1 VNYTFSNNIFRGLL
15 FFFFLNYLF
24 SDDRLFLKQADI
36 LESKKLKGEN
46 IKMIS
51 GDVIFT
57 KGDLILNCQQ
67 GQHIEKLGIV
77 ILHDEVSS
85 TKEDLSFTADTLKF
99 YSIKNQLL
107 GIGRSHAWTPEYDL
121 KADSITLFTTQ
132 DSGIASGNVTLIQ
145 NGQVLTAEKIIYKN
159 YPNLG
164 EISYTAFGNVIIKD
178 SVVTATSGT
187 AKYSGIDQ
195 NTYLNKNPK
204 IFDNDRVLI
213 GDEIKLEYYKNTLK
227 NIYIPSN
234 AIAKTQKKGFTTIES
249 DSSKEMKETF
259 FNDKMEGKELF
270 GSFSDG
276 ILDSLL
282 IYGMSKTFYNVF
294 EDSLYK
300 GNNSVSGDT
309 IIIGFSDNKLNS
321 IIVVGG
327 AEGTYLPDPATNKI
341 SLPVKYS
348 ADMMKYLFKNKK
360 TDLYGNSSIHHENTT
375 LESGYININWENDIL
390 SAYPNSNNNIKNEP
404 ILFPI
409 IKEKNKDPMSG
420 SQMTYNLKT
429 KKGRIK
435 KGSTK
440 ADDGYYTG
448 NRIQNESS
456 KTAFIENSTYTTCN
470 LDTAHFHFESKN
482 MKIIQNDIVVA
493 RPIILHIS
501 QIPVLGIP
509 FGIFPHKGGQRHS
522 GWIMPSYGDN
532 KNRGQYIQGLG
543 FYWAPSDYW
552 DSKLTMGF
560 ADKQGYTFNVNTQ
573 YKLRYKFNGSLNFF
587 NRQFLSGTKN
597 IADIFG
603 DKKTSTTVRW
613 NHKQEMRNDQSLN
626 ANITYS
632 TSGDYNKKYGLTE
645 TERMDQKAISN
656 ISYSKRWPESK
667 NSVSFSYYSNQDLL
681 IKDKIDDNS
690 KYYIKPNRKGTQINS
705 KNQTFPKFSFRHGQ
719 SNLFSTTAIDKKWFN
734 TITWNYGL
742 NYTNIERIYFESV
755 EIDSNVFS
763 WKNDNL
769 SENKINDENNG
780 WIHTTSINAPQKLFK
795 YISINPRLSLK
806 SAWVNKTYDGIW
818 NDSLNVFDK
827 IENNGFAT
835 RTTGSFS
842 LNSSTQI
849 YGLVPI
855 PFGPVKSIRHVMSP
869 TIGYSWTPDFSE
881 DFLGKDL
888 RYVRRRSIENN
899 EEKIFDRFSGTIAG
913 NTPKSE
919 QKSMTFGINNIFQ
932 AKVLKAEEEKKVDL
946 LNWRINSGYN
956 FAAESQKFS
965 NIRSSVRSKIL
976 GKLNVDLS
984 MTHDLYDFDV
994 KKNKRLPSLN
1004 KNSSGRVSPRLINTR
1019 LSTSFRIKGK
1029 KWEESELVDDM
1040 INDTTTTEND
1050 LEEESHLNT
1059 VPRNIQSSINNN
1071 QLWSTNI
1078 SLSYSLNAL
1087 NPNKTSKT
1095 FWANSNSIINI
1106 TNNWKV
1112 SYRARFDLI
1121 QRDLVNHSFSVY
1133 RDLHCWELSLNWT
1146 PNGIGQGINF
1156 KINVKSPTLKDL
1168 KLEKKGGVYSGAGI

>member
-1 VNYTFSNNIFRGLL
+1 MFRGLM
-15 FFFFLNYLF
+15 FFFFLSNLF
-24 SDDRLFLKQADI
+24 SDDRLFLKQANM
-36 LESKKLKGEN
+36 LESKRVKEKNVKE
-46 IKMIS
+46 IS

-57 KGDLILNCQQ
+57 KGDLTLKCQK
-67 GQHIEKLGIV
+67 GQHIENLGIV

-645 TERMDQKAISN
+645 SERMDQKAISN

-1029 KWEESELVDDM
+1029 KWEESEPVDDM
-1040 INDTTTTEND
+1040 INDTTTTAND

>member
-1 VNYTFSNNIFRGLL
+1 M
-15 FFFFLNYLF
+15 FFFFLSNLF
-24 SDDRLFLKQADI
+24 SDDRLFLKQANM
-36 LESKKLKGEN
+36 LESKRVKEKNVKE
-46 IKMIS
+46 IS

-57 KGDLILNCQQ
+57 KGDLTLKCQK
-67 GQHIEKLGIV
+67 GQHIENLGIV
-77 ILHDEVSS
+77 ILYDEVSS
-85 TKEDLSFTADTLKF
+85 TKEELSFVADTLKF
-99 YSIKNQLL
+99 YSVENQLL
-107 GIGRSHAWTPEYDL
+107 GIGNSHAWTPEYDL
-121 KADSITLFTTQ
+121 KADSIIIFTKQ

-145 NGQVLTAEKIIYKN
+145 NGQVLTAEKIVYKS
-159 YPNLG
+159 YPDLG
-164 EISYTAFGNVIIKD
+164 EISYTAFGNVVIKD
-178 SVVTATSGT
+178 SVVTATSGI
-187 AKYSGIDQ
+187 ARYSGIDQ

-204 IFDNDRVLI
+204 IFDEDRVLI
-213 GDEIKLEYYKNTLK
+213 GDEIKLEYHENILRS
-227 NIYIPSN
+227 IYIPSN
-234 AIAKTQKKGFTTIES
+234 AIATIQKEGFVKIES
-249 DSSKEMKETF
+249 DSSKQMEKIF
-259 FNDKMEGKELF
+259 FNDEMEGKELF
-270 GSFSDG
+270 GSFSEG
-276 ILDSLL
+276 ALDSLA
-282 IYGMSKTFYNVF
+282 IYGMSKTLYNVF
-294 EDSLYK
+294 EDSSYK
-300 GNNSVSGDT
+300 GNNIVSGDT
-309 IIIGFSDNKLNS
+309 TFIDFSNNKLNS
-321 IIVVGG
+321 IVVVGG
-327 AEGTYLPDPATNKI
+327 AEGIYLPDPSTNNI
-341 SLPVKYS
+341 SFPVKYS
-348 ADMMKYLFKNKK
+348 ADKMKYLFKNKK
-360 TDLYGNSSIHHENTT
+360 TDLYGNSIINHDNTS

-390 SAYPNSNNNIKNEP
+390 SAYPNSNSDLKKELL
-404 ILFPI
+404 LFPI
-409 IKEKNKDPMSG
+409 IKEKNKDPMTG

-435 KGSTK
+435 KGSTR

-448 NRIQNESS
+448 KKIQNESS
-456 KTAFIENSTYTTCN
+456 KIIFIENSTYTTCD

-482 MKIIQNDIVVA
+482 MKIVQNDIVVA

-543 FYWAPSDYW
+543 FYWAPNDYW

-560 ADKQGYTFNVNTQ
+560 GDKQGYTFKVNTQ
-573 YKLRYKFNGSLNFF
+573 YNLRYKFNGSLNFF

-597 IADIFG
+597 ITDIFG

-613 NHKQEMRNDQSLN
+613 NHKQIMRNNQSLN

-645 TERMDQKAISN
+645 SERMDQKAISN

-667 NSVSFSYYSNQDLL
+667 NSISLSYYANQDLL
-681 IKDKIDDNS
+681 IRDKIDENS
-690 KYYIKPNRKGTQINS
+690 KYYINPNRKGTQINS

-719 SNLFSTTAIDKKWFN
+719 SDLFSTTAIDKKWFN

-742 NYTNIERIYFESV
+742 NYSNIKRVYYESV
-755 EIDSNVFS
+755 EIDSNMFS
-763 WKNDNL
+763 WKNEDL
-769 SENKINDENNG
+769 VENKINDENNG
-780 WIHTTSINAPQKLFK
+780 WIHTSSINAPQKLFR

-818 NDSLNVFDK
+818 NDSLNVFEK
-827 IENNGFAT
+827 IEKNRFAT

-849 YGLVPI
+849 YGLIPI
-855 PFGPVKSIRHVMSP
+855 PLGPVKSIRHVMSP

-881 DFLGKDL
+881 NFLGKDL
-888 RYVRRRSIENN
+888 RYFRKRFTGD
-899 EEKIFDRFSGTIAG
+899 EEKILDRFSGTIAG

-932 AKVLKAEEEKKVDL
+932 AKILKSKEEKKVDL

-956 FAAESQKFS
+956 FAADSLKFS

-976 GKLNVDLS
+976 GKLNVDLG
-984 MTHDLYDFDV
+984 MTHDLYNFDV
-994 KKNKRLPSLN
+994 EKNKRLASWN
-1004 KNSSGRVSPRLINTR
+1004 KNSSGKIVPRLVNAR
-1019 LSTSFRIKGK
+1019 LSTSFKIKSK
-1029 KWEESELVDDM
+1029 KWDENELGDNL
-1040 INDTTTTEND
+1040 IQDTTITEEN
-1050 LEEESHLNT
+1050 LEEIGLNT
-1059 VPRNIQSSINNN
+1059 VPRNIQNSISNN

-1087 NPNKTSKT
+1087 NPDRTSKII
-1095 FWANSNSIINI
+1095 WANSNSIINI

-1112 SYRARFDLI
+1112 SYRARFDLME
-1121 QRDLVNHSFSVY
+1121 RDLVNHSFSIY

>member
-1 VNYTFSNNIFRGLL
+1 MNYTFSNNIFRGLL

-881 DFLGKDL
+881 DFFGKDL

>member
-1 VNYTFSNNIFRGLL
+1 MFRGLM
-15 FFFFLNYLF
+15 FFFFLSNLF
-24 SDDRLFLKQADI
+24 SDDRLFLKQANM
-36 LESKKLKGEN
+36 LESKRVKEKNVKE
-46 IKMIS
+46 IS

-57 KGDLILNCQQ
+57 KGDLTLKCQK
-67 GQHIEKLGIV
+67 GQHIENLGIV
-77 ILHDEVSS
+77 ILYDEVSS
-85 TKEDLSFTADTLKF
+85 TKEELSFVADTLKF
-99 YSIKNQLL
+99 YSVENQLL
-107 GIGRSHAWTPEYDL
+107 GIGNSHAWTPEYDL
-121 KADSITLFTTQ
+121 KADSIIIFTKQ

-145 NGQVLTAEKIIYKN
+145 NGQVLTAEKIVYKS
-159 YPNLG
+159 YPDLG
-164 EISYTAFGNVIIKD
+164 EISYTAFGNVVIKD
-178 SVVTATSGT
+178 SVVTATSGI
-187 AKYSGIDQ
+187 ARYSGIDQ

-204 IFDNDRVLI
+204 IFDEDRVLI
-213 GDEIKLEYYKNTLK
+213 GDEIKLEYHENILRS
-227 NIYIPSN
+227 IYIPSN
-234 AIAKTQKKGFTTIES
+234 AIATIQKEGFVKIES
-249 DSSKEMKETF
+249 DSSKQMEKIF
-259 FNDKMEGKELF
+259 FNDEMEGKELF
-270 GSFSDG
+270 GSFSEG
-276 ILDSLL
+276 ALDSLA
-282 IYGMSKTFYNVF
+282 IYGMSKTLYNVF
-294 EDSLYK
+294 EDSSYK
-300 GNNSVSGDT
+300 GNNIVSGDT
-309 IIIGFSDNKLNS
+309 TFIDFSNNKLNS
-321 IIVVGG
+321 IVVVGG
-327 AEGTYLPDPATNKI
+327 AEGIYLPDPSTNNI
-341 SLPVKYS
+341 SFPVKYS
-348 ADMMKYLFKNKK
+348 ADKMKYLFKNKK
-360 TDLYGNSSIHHENTT
+360 TDLYGNSIINHDNTS

-390 SAYPNSNNNIKNEP
+390 SAYPNSNSDLKKELL
-404 ILFPI
+404 LFPI
-409 IKEKNKDPMSG
+409 IKEKNKDPMTG

-435 KGSTK
+435 KGSTR

-448 NRIQNESS
+448 KKIQNESS
-456 KTAFIENSTYTTCN
+456 KIIFIENSTYTTCD

-482 MKIIQNDIVVA
+482 MKIVQNDIVVA

-543 FYWAPSDYW
+543 FYWAPNDYW

-560 ADKQGYTFNVNTQ
+560 GDKQGYTFKVNTQ
-573 YKLRYKFNGSLNFF
+573 YNLRYKFNGSLNFF

-597 IADIFG
+597 ITDIFG

-613 NHKQEMRNDQSLN
+613 NHKQIMRNNQSLN

-645 TERMDQKAISN
+645 SERMDQKAISN

-667 NSVSFSYYSNQDLL
+667 NSISLSYYANQDLL
-681 IKDKIDDNS
+681 IRDKIDENS
-690 KYYIKPNRKGTQINS
+690 KYYINPNRKGTQINS

-719 SNLFSTTAIDKKWFN
+719 SDLFSTTAIDKKWFN

-742 NYTNIERIYFESV
+742 NYSNIKRVYYESV
-755 EIDSNVFS
+755 EIDSNMFS
-763 WKNDNL
+763 WKNEDL
-769 SENKINDENNG
+769 VENKINDENNG
-780 WIHTTSINAPQKLFK
+780 WIHTSSINAPQKLFR

-818 NDSLNVFDK
+818 NDSLNVFEK
-827 IENNGFAT
+827 IEKNRFAT

-849 YGLVPI
+849 YGLIPI
-855 PFGPVKSIRHVMSP
+855 PLGPVKSIRHVMSP

-881 DFLGKDL
+881 NFLGKDL
-888 RYVRRRSIENN
+888 RYFRKRFTGD
-899 EEKIFDRFSGTIAG
+899 EEKILDRFSGTIAG

-932 AKVLKAEEEKKVDL
+932 AKILKSKEEKKVDL

-956 FAAESQKFS
+956 FAADSLKFS

-976 GKLNVDLS
+976 GKLNVDLG
-984 MTHDLYDFDV
+984 MTHDLYNFDV
-994 KKNKRLPSLN
+994 EKNKRLASWN
-1004 KNSSGRVSPRLINTR
+1004 KNSSGKIVPRLVNAR
-1019 LSTSFRIKGK
+1019 LSTSFKIKSK
-1029 KWEESELVDDM
+1029 KWDENELGDNL
-1040 INDTTTTEND
+1040 IQDTTITEEN
-1050 LEEESHLNT
+1050 LEEIGLNT
-1059 VPRNIQSSINNN
+1059 VPRNIQNSISNN

-1078 SLSYSLNAL
+1078 SLSYSLDAL
-1087 NPNKTSKT
+1087 NPDRTSKT

-1112 SYRARFDLI
+1112 SYRARFDLME
-1121 QRDLVNHSFSVY
+1121 RDLVNHSFSIY

>member
-1 VNYTFSNNIFRGLL
+1 M
-15 FFFFLNYLF
+15 FFFFLSNLF
-24 SDDRLFLKQADI
+24 SDDRLFLKQANM
-36 LESKKLKGEN
+36 LESKRVKEKNVKE
-46 IKMIS
+46 IS

-57 KGDLILNCQQ
+57 KGDLTLKCQK
-67 GQHIEKLGIV
+67 GQHIENLGIV
-77 ILHDEVSS
+77 ILYDEVSS
-85 TKEDLSFTADTLKF
+85 TKEELSFVADTLKF
-99 YSIKNQLL
+99 YSVENQLL
-107 GIGRSHAWTPEYDL
+107 GIGNSHAWTPEYDL
-121 KADSITLFTTQ
+121 KADSIIIFTKQ

-145 NGQVLTAEKIIYKN
+145 NGQVLTAEKIVYKS
-159 YPNLG
+159 YPDLG
-164 EISYTAFGNVIIKD
+164 EISYTAFGNVVIKD
-178 SVVTATSGT
+178 SVVTATSGI
-187 AKYSGIDQ
+187 ARYSGIDQ

-204 IFDNDRVLI
+204 IFDEDRVLI
-213 GDEIKLEYYKNTLK
+213 GDEIKLEYHENILRS
-227 NIYIPSN
+227 IYIPSN
-234 AIAKTQKKGFTTIES
+234 AIATIQKEGFVKIES
-249 DSSKEMKETF
+249 DSSKQMEKIF
-259 FNDKMEGKELF
+259 FNDEMEGKELF
-270 GSFSDG
+270 GSFSEG
-276 ILDSLL
+276 ALDSLA
-282 IYGMSKTFYNVF
+282 IYGMSKTLYNVF
-294 EDSLYK
+294 EDSSYK
-300 GNNSVSGDT
+300 GNNIVSGDT
-309 IIIGFSDNKLNS
+309 TFIDFSNNKLNS
-321 IIVVGG
+321 IVVVGG
-327 AEGTYLPDPATNKI
+327 AEGIYLPDPSTNNI
-341 SLPVKYS
+341 SFPVKYS
-348 ADMMKYLFKNKK
+348 ADKMKYLFKNKK
-360 TDLYGNSSIHHENTT
+360 TDLYGNSIINHDNTS

-390 SAYPNSNNNIKNEP
+390 SAYPNSNSDLKNELL
-404 ILFPI
+404 LFPI
-409 IKEKNKDPMSG
+409 IKEKDKDPMTG

-435 KGSTK
+435 KGSTR

-448 NRIQNESS
+448 KKIQNESS
-456 KTAFIENSTYTTCN
+456 KIIFIENSTYTTCD

-482 MKIIQNDIVVA
+482 MKIVQNDIVVA

-543 FYWAPSDYW
+543 FYWAPNDYW

-560 ADKQGYTFNVNTQ
+560 GDKQGYTFKVNTQ
-573 YKLRYKFNGSLNFF
+573 YNLRYKFNGSLNFF

-597 IADIFG
+597 ITDIFG

-613 NHKQEMRNDQSLN
+613 NHKQIMRNNQSLN

-645 TERMDQKAISN
+645 SERMDQKAISN

-667 NSVSFSYYSNQDLL
+667 NSISLSYYANQDLL
-681 IKDKIDDNS
+681 IRDKIDENS
-690 KYYIKPNRKGTQINS
+690 KYYINPNRKGTQINS

-719 SNLFSTTAIDKKWFN
+719 SDLFSTTAIDKKWFN

-742 NYTNIERIYFESV
+742 NYSNIKRVYYESV
-755 EIDSNVFS
+755 EIDSNMFS
-763 WKNDNL
+763 WKNEDL
-769 SENKINDENNG
+769 VENKINDENNG
-780 WIHTTSINAPQKLFK
+780 WIHTSSINAPQKLFR

-818 NDSLNVFDK
+818 NDSLNVFEK
-827 IENNGFAT
+827 IEKNRFAT

-849 YGLVPI
+849 YGLIPI
-855 PFGPVKSIRHVMSP
+855 PLGPVKSIRHVMSP

-881 DFLGKDL
+881 NFLGKDL
-888 RYVRRRSIENN
+888 RYFRKRFTGD
-899 EEKIFDRFSGTIAG
+899 EEKILDRFSGTIAG

-932 AKVLKAEEEKKVDL
+932 AKILKSKEEKKVDL

-956 FAAESQKFS
+956 FAADSLKFS

-976 GKLNVDLS
+976 GKLNVDLG
-984 MTHDLYDFDV
+984 MTHDLYNFDV
-994 KKNKRLPSLN
+994 EKNKRLASWN
-1004 KNSSGRVSPRLINTR
+1004 KNSSGKIVPRLVNAR
-1019 LSTSFRIKGK
+1019 LSTSFKIKSK
-1029 KWEESELVDDM
+1029 KWDENELGDNL
-1040 INDTTTTEND
+1040 IQDTTITEEN
-1050 LEEESHLNT
+1050 LEEIGLNT
-1059 VPRNIQSSINNN
+1059 VPRNIQNSISNN

-1078 SLSYSLNAL
+1078 SLSYSLDAL
-1087 NPNKTSKT
+1087 NPDRTSKT

-1112 SYRARFDLI
+1112 LYRARFDLME
-1121 QRDLVNHSFSVY
+1121 RDLVNHSFSIY

>member
-1 VNYTFSNNIFRGLL
+1 MNYTFSNNIFRGLL

-390 SAYPNSNNNIKNEP
+390 SAYPNSNKNIKNEP

-448 NRIQNESS
+448 NSIQNESS
-456 KTAFIENSTYTTCN
+456 KTVFIENSTYTTCN

-881 DFLGKDL
+881 DFFGKDL

>member
-1 VNYTFSNNIFRGLL
+1 M
-15 FFFFLNYLF
+15 FFFFLSNLF
-24 SDDRLFLKQADI
+24 SDDRLFLKQANM
-36 LESKKLKGEN
+36 LESKRVKEKNVKE
-46 IKMIS
+46 IS

-57 KGDLILNCQQ
+57 KGDLTLKCQK
-67 GQHIEKLGIV
+67 GQHIENLGIV
-77 ILHDEVSS
+77 ILYDEVSS
-85 TKEDLSFTADTLKF
+85 TKEELSFVADTLKF
-99 YSIKNQLL
+99 YSVENQLL
-107 GIGRSHAWTPEYDL
+107 GIGNSHAWTPEYDL
-121 KADSITLFTTQ
+121 KADSIIIFTKQ

-145 NGQVLTAEKIIYKN
+145 NGQVLTAEKIVYKS
-159 YPNLG
+159 YPDLG
-164 EISYTAFGNVIIKD
+164 EISYTAFGNVVIKD
-178 SVVTATSGT
+178 SVVTATSGI
-187 AKYSGIDQ
+187 ARYSGIDQ

-204 IFDNDRVLI
+204 IFDEDRVLI
-213 GDEIKLEYYKNTLK
+213 GDEIKLEYHENILRS
-227 NIYIPSN
+227 IYIPSN
-234 AIAKTQKKGFTTIES
+234 AIATIQKEGFVKIES
-249 DSSKEMKETF
+249 DSSKQMEKIF
-259 FNDKMEGKELF
+259 FNDEMEGKELF
-270 GSFSDG
+270 GSFSEG
-276 ILDSLL
+276 ALDSLA
-282 IYGMSKTFYNVF
+282 IYGMSKTLYNVF
-294 EDSLYK
+294 EDSSYK
-300 GNNSVSGDT
+300 GNNIVSGDT
-309 IIIGFSDNKLNS
+309 TFIDFSNNKLNS
-321 IIVVGG
+321 IVVVGG
-327 AEGTYLPDPATNKI
+327 AEGIYLPDPSTNNI
-341 SLPVKYS
+341 SFPVKYS
-348 ADMMKYLFKNKK
+348 ADKMKYLFKNKK
-360 TDLYGNSSIHHENTT
+360 TDLYGNSIINHDNTS

-390 SAYPNSNNNIKNEP
+390 SAYPNSNSDLKKELL
-404 ILFPI
+404 LFPI
-409 IKEKNKDPMSG
+409 IKEKNKDPMTG

-435 KGSTK
+435 KGSTR

-448 NRIQNESS
+448 KKIQNESS
-456 KTAFIENSTYTTCN
+456 KIIFIENSTYTTCD

-482 MKIIQNDIVVA
+482 MKIVQNDIVVA

-543 FYWAPSDYW
+543 FYWAPNDYW

-560 ADKQGYTFNVNTQ
+560 GDKQGYTFKVNTQ
-573 YKLRYKFNGSLNFF
+573 YNLRYKFNGSLNFF

-597 IADIFG
+597 ITDIFG

-613 NHKQEMRNDQSLN
+613 NHKQIMRNNQSLN

-645 TERMDQKAISN
+645 SERMDQKAISN

-667 NSVSFSYYSNQDLL
+667 NSISLSYYANQDLL
-681 IKDKIDDNS
+681 IRDKIDENS
-690 KYYIKPNRKGTQINS
+690 KYYINPNRKGTQINS

-719 SNLFSTTAIDKKWFN
+719 SDLFSTTAIDKKWFN

-742 NYTNIERIYFESV
+742 NYSNIKRVYYESV
-755 EIDSNVFS
+755 EIDSNMFS
-763 WKNDNL
+763 WKNEDL
-769 SENKINDENNG
+769 VENKINDENNG
-780 WIHTTSINAPQKLFK
+780 WIHTSSINAPQKLFR

-818 NDSLNVFDK
+818 NDSLNVFEK
-827 IENNGFAT
+827 IEKNRFAT

-849 YGLVPI
+849 YGLIPI
-855 PFGPVKSIRHVMSP
+855 PLGPVKSIRHVMSP

-881 DFLGKDL
+881 NFLGKDL
-888 RYVRRRSIENN
+888 RYFRKRFTGD
-899 EEKIFDRFSGTIAG
+899 EEKILDRFSGTIAG

-932 AKVLKAEEEKKVDL
+932 AKILKSKEEKKVDL

-956 FAAESQKFS
+956 FAADSLKFS

-976 GKLNVDLS
+976 GKLNVDLG
-984 MTHDLYDFDV
+984 MTHDLYNFDV
-994 KKNKRLPSLN
+994 EKNKRLASWN
-1004 KNSSGRVSPRLINTR
+1004 KNSSGKIVPRLVNAR
-1019 LSTSFRIKGK
+1019 LSTSFKIKSK
-1029 KWEESELVDDM
+1029 KWDENELGDNL
-1040 INDTTTTEND
+1040 IQDTTITEEN
-1050 LEEESHLNT
+1050 LEEIGLNT
-1059 VPRNIQSSINNN
+1059 VPRNIQNSISNN

-1078 SLSYSLNAL
+1078 SLSYSLDAL
-1087 NPNKTSKT
+1087 NPDRTSKT

-1112 SYRARFDLI
+1112 SYRARFDLME
-1121 QRDLVNHSFSVY
+1121 RDLVNHSFSIY

>member
-1 VNYTFSNNIFRGLL
+1 M
-15 FFFFLNYLF
+15 FFFFLSNLF
-24 SDDRLFLKQADI
+24 SDDRLFLKQANM
-36 LESKKLKGEN
+36 LESKRVKEKNVKE
-46 IKMIS
+46 IS

-57 KGDLILNCQQ
+57 KGDLTLKCQK
-67 GQHIEKLGIV
+67 GQHIENLGIV
-77 ILHDEVSS
+77 ILYDEVSS
-85 TKEDLSFTADTLKF
+85 TKEELSFVADTLKF
-99 YSIKNQLL
+99 YSVENQLL
-107 GIGRSHAWTPEYDL
+107 GIGNSHAWTPEYDL
-121 KADSITLFTTQ
+121 KADSIIIFTKQ

-145 NGQVLTAEKIIYKN
+145 NGQVLTAEKIVYKS
-159 YPNLG
+159 YPDLG
-164 EISYTAFGNVIIKD
+164 EISYTAFGNVVIKD
-178 SVVTATSGT
+178 SVVTATSGI
-187 AKYSGIDQ
+187 ARYSGIDQ

-204 IFDNDRVLI
+204 IFDEDRVLI
-213 GDEIKLEYYKNTLK
+213 GDEIKLEYHENVLRS
-227 NIYIPSN
+227 IYIPSN
-234 AIAKTQKKGFTTIES
+234 AIATIQKEGFVKIES
-249 DSSKEMKETF
+249 DSSNQMKKTF

-270 GSFSDG
+270 GSFSEG
-276 ILDSLL
+276 ALDSLA
-282 IYGMSKTFYNVF
+282 IYGMSKTLYNVF
-294 EDSLYK
+294 EDSSYK
-300 GNNSVSGDT
+300 GNNIVSGDT
-309 IIIGFSDNKLNS
+309 TFIDFSNNKLNS
-321 IIVVGG
+321 IVVVGG
-327 AEGTYLPDPATNKI
+327 AEGIYLPDPSTNNI
-341 SLPVKYS
+341 SFPVKYS
-348 ADMMKYLFKNKK
+348 ADKMKYLFKNKK
-360 TDLYGNSSIHHENTT
+360 TDLYGNSIINHDNTS

-390 SAYPNSNNNIKNEP
+390 SAYPNSNSDLKKELL
-404 ILFPI
+404 LFPI
-409 IKEKNKDPMSG
+409 IKEKNKDPMTG

-435 KGSTK
+435 KGSTR

-448 NRIQNESS
+448 KKIQNESS
-456 KTAFIENSTYTTCN
+456 KIIFIENSTYTTCD

-482 MKIIQNDIVVA
+482 MKIVQNDIVVA

-543 FYWAPSDYW
+543 FYWAPNDYW

-560 ADKQGYTFNVNTQ
+560 GDKQGYTFKVNTQ
-573 YKLRYKFNGSLNFF
+573 YNLRYKFNGSLNFF

-597 IADIFG
+597 ITDIFG

-613 NHKQEMRNDQSLN
+613 NHKQIMRNNQSLN

-645 TERMDQKAISN
+645 SERMDQKAISN

-667 NSVSFSYYSNQDLL
+667 NSISLSYYANQDLL
-681 IKDKIDDNS
+681 IRDKIDENS
-690 KYYIKPNRKGTQINS
+690 KYYINPNRKGTQINS

-719 SNLFSTTAIDKKWFN
+719 SDLFSTTAIDKKWFN

-742 NYTNIERIYFESV
+742 NYSNIKRVYYESV
-755 EIDSNVFS
+755 EIDSNMFS
-763 WKNDNL
+763 WKNEDL
-769 SENKINDENNG
+769 VENKINDENNG
-780 WIHTTSINAPQKLFK
+780 WIHTSSINAPQKLFR

-818 NDSLNVFDK
+818 NDSLNVFEK
-827 IENNGFAT
+827 IEKNRFAT

-849 YGLVPI
+849 YGLIPI
-855 PFGPVKSIRHVMSP
+855 PLGPVKSIRHVMSP

-881 DFLGKDL
+881 NFLGKDL
-888 RYVRRRSIENN
+888 RYFRKRFTGD
-899 EEKIFDRFSGTIAG
+899 EEKILDRFSGTIAG

-932 AKVLKAEEEKKVDL
+932 AKILKSKEEKKVDL

-956 FAAESQKFS
+956 FAADSLKFS

-976 GKLNVDLS
+976 GKLNVDLG
-984 MTHDLYDFDV
+984 MTHDLYNFDV
-994 KKNKRLPSLN
+994 EKNKRLASWN
-1004 KNSSGRVSPRLINTR
+1004 KNSSGKIVPRLVNAR
-1019 LSTSFRIKGK
+1019 LSTSFKIKSK
-1029 KWEESELVDDM
+1029 KWDENELGDNL
-1040 INDTTTTEND
+1040 IQDTTITEEN
-1050 LEEESHLNT
+1050 LEEIGLNT
-1059 VPRNIQSSINNN
+1059 VPRNIQNSISNN

-1078 SLSYSLNAL
+1078 SLSYSLDAL
-1087 NPNKTSKT
+1087 NPDRTSKT

-1112 SYRARFDLI
+1112 SYRARFDLME
-1121 QRDLVNHSFSVY
+1121 RDLVNHSFSIY

>member
-1 VNYTFSNNIFRGLL
+1 M
-15 FFFFLNYLF
+15 FFFFLSNLF
-24 SDDRLFLKQADI
+24 SDDRLFLKQANM
-36 LESKKLKGEN
+36 LESKRVKEKNVKE
-46 IKMIS
+46 IS

-57 KGDLILNCQQ
+57 KGDLTLKCQK
-67 GQHIEKLGIV
+67 GQHIENLGIV
-77 ILHDEVSS
+77 ILYDEVSS
-85 TKEDLSFTADTLKF
+85 TKEELSFVADTLKF
-99 YSIKNQLL
+99 YSVENQLL
-107 GIGRSHAWTPEYDL
+107 GIGNSHAWTPEYDL
-121 KADSITLFTTQ
+121 KADSIIIFTKQ

-145 NGQVLTAEKIIYKN
+145 NGQVLTAEKIVYKS
-159 YPNLG
+159 YPDLG
-164 EISYTAFGNVIIKD
+164 EISYTAFGNVVIKD
-178 SVVTATSGT
+178 SVVTATSGI
-187 AKYSGIDQ
+187 ARYSGIDQ

-204 IFDNDRVLI
+204 IFDEDRVLI
-213 GDEIKLEYYKNTLK
+213 GDEIKLEYHENILRS
-227 NIYIPSN
+227 IYIPSN
-234 AIAKTQKKGFTTIES
+234 AIATIQKEGFVKIES
-249 DSSKEMKETF
+249 DSSKQMEKIF
-259 FNDKMEGKELF
+259 FNDEMEGKELF
-270 GSFSDG
+270 GSFSEG
-276 ILDSLL
+276 ALDSLA
-282 IYGMSKTFYNVF
+282 IYGMSKTLYNVF
-294 EDSLYK
+294 EDSSYK
-300 GNNSVSGDT
+300 GNNIVSGDT
-309 IIIGFSDNKLNS
+309 TFIDFSNNKLNS
-321 IIVVGG
+321 IVVVGG
-327 AEGTYLPDPATNKI
+327 AEGIYLPDPSTNNI
-341 SLPVKYS
+341 SFPVKYS
-348 ADMMKYLFKNKK
+348 ADKMKYLFKNKK
-360 TDLYGNSSIHHENTT
+360 TDLYGNSIINHDNTS

-390 SAYPNSNNNIKNEP
+390 SAYPNSNSDLKKELL
-404 ILFPI
+404 LFPI
-409 IKEKNKDPMSG
+409 IKEKNKDPMTG

-435 KGSTK
+435 KGSTR

-448 NRIQNESS
+448 KKIQNESS
-456 KTAFIENSTYTTCN
+456 KIIFIENSTYTTCD

-482 MKIIQNDIVVA
+482 MKIVQNDIVVA

-543 FYWAPSDYW
+543 FYWAPNDYW

-560 ADKQGYTFNVNTQ
+560 GDKQGYTFKVNTQ
-573 YKLRYKFNGSLNFF
+573 YNLRYKFNGSLNFF

-597 IADIFG
+597 ITDIFG

-613 NHKQEMRNDQSLN
+613 NHKQIMRNNQSLN

-645 TERMDQKAISN
+645 SERMDQKAISN
-656 ISYSKRWPESK
+656 ISYSKRWPKSK
-667 NSVSFSYYSNQDLL
+667 NSISLSYYANQDLL
-681 IKDKIDDNS
+681 IRDKIDENS
-690 KYYIKPNRKGTQINS
+690 KYYINPNRKGTQINS

-719 SNLFSTTAIDKKWFN
+719 SDLFSTTAIDKKWFN

-742 NYTNIERIYFESV
+742 NYSNIKRVYYESV
-755 EIDSNVFS
+755 EIDSNMFS
-763 WKNDNL
+763 WKNEDL
-769 SENKINDENNG
+769 VENKINDENNG
-780 WIHTTSINAPQKLFK
+780 WIHTSSINAPQKLFR

-818 NDSLNVFDK
+818 NDSLNVFEK
-827 IENNGFAT
+827 IEKNRFAT

-849 YGLVPI
+849 YGLIPI
-855 PFGPVKSIRHVMSP
+855 PLGPVKSIRHVMSP

-881 DFLGKDL
+881 NFLGKDL
-888 RYVRRRSIENN
+888 RYFRKRFTGD
-899 EEKIFDRFSGTIAG
+899 EEKILDRFSGTIAG

-932 AKVLKAEEEKKVDL
+932 AKILKSKEEKKVDL

-956 FAAESQKFS
+956 FAADSLKFS

-976 GKLNVDLS
+976 GKLNVDLG
-984 MTHDLYDFDV
+984 MTHDLYNFDV
-994 KKNKRLPSLN
+994 EKNKRLASWN
-1004 KNSSGRVSPRLINTR
+1004 KNSSGKIVPRLVNAR
-1019 LSTSFRIKGK
+1019 LSTSFKIKSK
-1029 KWEESELVDDM
+1029 KWDENELGDNL
-1040 INDTTTTEND
+1040 IQDTTITEEN
-1050 LEEESHLNT
+1050 LEEIGLNT
-1059 VPRNIQSSINNN
+1059 VPRNIQNSISNN

-1078 SLSYSLNAL
+1078 SLSYSLDAL
-1087 NPNKTSKT
+1087 NPDRTSKT

-1112 SYRARFDLI
+1112 SYRARFDLME
-1121 QRDLVNHSFSVY
+1121 RDLVNHSFSIY

>member
-1 VNYTFSNNIFRGLL
+1 MFRGLM
-15 FFFFLNYLF
+15 FFFFLSNLF
-24 SDDRLFLKQADI
+24 SDDRLFLKQANM
-36 LESKKLKGEN
+36 LESKRVKEKNVKE
-46 IKMIS
+46 IS

-57 KGDLILNCQQ
+57 KGDLTLKCQK
-67 GQHIEKLGIV
+67 GQHIENLGIV
-77 ILHDEVSS
+77 ILYDEVSS
-85 TKEDLSFTADTLKF
+85 TKEELSFVADTLKF
-99 YSIKNQLL
+99 YSVENQLL
-107 GIGRSHAWTPEYDL
+107 GIGNSHAWTPEYDL
-121 KADSITLFTTQ
+121 KADSIIIFTKQ

-145 NGQVLTAEKIIYKN
+145 NGQVLTAEKIVYKS
-159 YPNLG
+159 YPDLG
-164 EISYTAFGNVIIKD
+164 EISYTAFGNVVIKD
-178 SVVTATSGT
+178 SVVTATSGI
-187 AKYSGIDQ
+187 ARYSGIDQ

-204 IFDNDRVLI
+204 IFDEDRVLI
-213 GDEIKLEYYKNTLK
+213 GDEIKLEYHENILRS
-227 NIYIPSN
+227 IYIPSN
-234 AIAKTQKKGFTTIES
+234 AIATIQKEGFVKIES
-249 DSSKEMKETF
+249 DSSKQMEKIF
-259 FNDKMEGKELF
+259 FNDEMEGKELF
-270 GSFSDG
+270 GSFSEG
-276 ILDSLL
+276 ALDSLA
-282 IYGMSKTFYNVF
+282 IYGMSKTLYNVF
-294 EDSLYK
+294 EDSSYK
-300 GNNSVSGDT
+300 GNNIVSGDT
-309 IIIGFSDNKLNS
+309 TFIDFSNNKLNS
-321 IIVVGG
+321 IVVVGG
-327 AEGTYLPDPATNKI
+327 AEGIYLPDPSTNNI
-341 SLPVKYS
+341 SFPVKYS
-348 ADMMKYLFKNKK
+348 ADKMKYLFKNKK
-360 TDLYGNSSIHHENTT
+360 TDLYGNSIINHDNTS

-390 SAYPNSNNNIKNEP
+390 SAYPNSNSDLKKELL
-404 ILFPI
+404 LFPI
-409 IKEKNKDPMSG
+409 IKEKNKDPMTG

-435 KGSTK
+435 KGSTR

-448 NRIQNESS
+448 KKIQNESS
-456 KTAFIENSTYTTCN
+456 KIIFIENSTYTTCD

-482 MKIIQNDIVVA
+482 MKIVQNDIVVA

-543 FYWAPSDYW
+543 FYWAPNDYW

-560 ADKQGYTFNVNTQ
+560 GDKQGYTFKVNTQ
-573 YKLRYKFNGSLNFF
+573 YNLRYKFNGSLNFF

-597 IADIFG
+597 ITDIFG

-613 NHKQEMRNDQSLN
+613 NHKQIMRNNQSLN

-645 TERMDQKAISN
+645 SERMDQKAISN

-667 NSVSFSYYSNQDLL
+667 NSISLSYYANQDLL
-681 IKDKIDDNS
+681 IRDKIDENS
-690 KYYIKPNRKGTQINS
+690 KYYINPNRKGTQINS

-719 SNLFSTTAIDKKWFN
+719 SDLFSTTAIDKKWFN

-742 NYTNIERIYFESV
+742 NYSNIKRVYYESV
-755 EIDSNVFS
+755 EIDSNMFS
-763 WKNDNL
+763 WKNEDL
-769 SENKINDENNG
+769 VENKINDENNG
-780 WIHTTSINAPQKLFK
+780 WIHTSSINAPQKLFR

-818 NDSLNVFDK
+818 NDSLNVFEK
-827 IENNGFAT
+827 IEKNRFAT

-849 YGLVPI
+849 YGLIPI
-855 PFGPVKSIRHVMSP
+855 PLGPVKSIRHVMSP

-881 DFLGKDL
+881 NFLGKDL
-888 RYVRRRSIENN
+888 RYFRKRFTGD
-899 EEKIFDRFSGTIAG
+899 EEKILDRFSGTIAG

-932 AKVLKAEEEKKVDL
+932 AKILKSKEEKKVDL

-956 FAAESQKFS
+956 FAADSLKFS

-976 GKLNVDLS
+976 GKLNVDLG
-984 MTHDLYDFDV
+984 MTHDLYNFDV
-994 KKNKRLPSLN
+994 EKNKRLASWN
-1004 KNSSGRVSPRLINTR
+1004 KNSSGKIVPRLINAR
-1019 LSTSFRIKGK
+1019 LSTSFKIKSK
-1029 KWEESELVDDM
+1029 KWDENELGDNL
-1040 INDTTTTEND
+1040 IQDTTITEEN
-1050 LEEESHLNT
+1050 LEEIGLNT
-1059 VPRNIQSSINNN
+1059 VPRNIQNSISNN

-1087 NPNKTSKT
+1087 NPDRTSKT

-1112 SYRARFDLI
+1112 SYRARFDLME
-1121 QRDLVNHSFSVY
+1121 RDLVNHSFSIY

>member
-1 VNYTFSNNIFRGLL
+1 MNYTFSNNIFRGLL

-645 TERMDQKAISN
+645 SERMDQKAISN

-690 KYYIKPNRKGTQINS
+690 KYYIKPNRIGTQINI

-742 NYTNIERIYFESV
+742 NYTNIERVYFESV

-763 WKNDNL
+763 WKDDNL
-769 SENKINDENNG
+769 LENKINDENNG

-1040 INDTTTTEND
+1040 IDDTTTTEND

>member
-1 VNYTFSNNIFRGLL
+1 M
-15 FFFFLNYLF
+15 FFFFLSNLF
-24 SDDRLFLKQADI
+24 SDDRLFLKQANM
-36 LESKKLKGEN
+36 LESKRVKEKNVKE
-46 IKMIS
+46 IS

-57 KGDLILNCQQ
+57 KGDLTLKCQK
-67 GQHIEKLGIV
+67 GQHIENLGIV
-77 ILHDEVSS
+77 ILYDEVSS
-85 TKEDLSFTADTLKF
+85 TKEELSFVADTLKF
-99 YSIKNQLL
+99 YSVENQLL
-107 GIGRSHAWTPEYDL
+107 GIGNSHAWTPEYDL
-121 KADSITLFTTQ
+121 KADSIIIFTKQ

-145 NGQVLTAEKIIYKN
+145 NGQVLTAEKIVYKS
-159 YPNLG
+159 YPDLG
-164 EISYTAFGNVIIKD
+164 EISYTAFGNVVIKD
-178 SVVTATSGT
+178 SVVTATSGI
-187 AKYSGIDQ
+187 ARYSGIDQ

-204 IFDNDRVLI
+204 IFDEDRVLI
-213 GDEIKLEYYKNTLK
+213 GDEIKLEYHENILRS
-227 NIYIPSN
+227 IYIPSN
-234 AIAKTQKKGFTTIES
+234 AIATIQKEGFVKIES
-249 DSSKEMKETF
+249 DSSKQMEKIF
-259 FNDKMEGKELF
+259 FNDEMEGKELF
-270 GSFSDG
+270 GSFSERA
-276 ILDSLL
+276 LDSLA
-282 IYGMSKTFYNVF
+282 IYGMSKTLYNVF
-294 EDSLYK
+294 EDSSYK
-300 GNNSVSGDT
+300 GNNIVSGDT
-309 IIIGFSDNKLNS
+309 TFIDFSNNKLNS
-321 IIVVGG
+321 IVVVGG
-327 AEGTYLPDPATNKI
+327 AEGIYLPDPSTNNI
-341 SLPVKYS
+341 SFPVKYS
-348 ADMMKYLFKNKK
+348 ADKMKYLFKNKK
-360 TDLYGNSSIHHENTT
+360 TDLYGNSIINHDNTS

-390 SAYPNSNNNIKNEP
+390 SAYPNSNSDLKNELL
-404 ILFPI
+404 LFPI
-409 IKEKNKDPMSG
+409 IKEKNKDPMTG

-435 KGSTK
+435 KGSTR

-448 NRIQNESS
+448 KKIQNESS
-456 KTAFIENSTYTTCN
+456 KIIFIENSTYTTCD

-482 MKIIQNDIVVA
+482 MKIVQNDIVVA

-543 FYWAPSDYW
+543 FYWAPNDYW

-560 ADKQGYTFNVNTQ
+560 GDKQGYTFKVNTQ
-573 YKLRYKFNGSLNFF
+573 YNLRYKFNGSLNFF

-597 IADIFG
+597 ITDIFG

-613 NHKQEMRNDQSLN
+613 NHKQIMRNNQSLN

-645 TERMDQKAISN
+645 SERMDQKAISN
-656 ISYSKRWPESK
+656 ISYSKRWPEAK
-667 NSVSFSYYSNQDLL
+667 NSISLSYYANQDLL
-681 IKDKIDDNS
+681 IRDKIDENS
-690 KYYIKPNRKGTQINS
+690 KYYINPNRKGTQINS

-719 SNLFSTTAIDKKWFN
+719 SDLFSTTAIDKKWFN

-742 NYTNIERIYFESV
+742 NYSNIKRVYYESV
-755 EIDSNVFS
+755 EIDSNMFS
-763 WKNDNL
+763 WKNEDL
-769 SENKINDENNG
+769 VENKINDENNG
-780 WIHTTSINAPQKLFK
+780 WIHTSSINAPQKLFR

-818 NDSLNVFDK
+818 NDSLNVFEK
-827 IENNGFAT
+827 IEKNRFAT

-849 YGLVPI
+849 YGLIPI
-855 PFGPVKSIRHVMSP
+855 PLGPVKSIRHVMSP

-881 DFLGKDL
+881 NFLGKDL
-888 RYVRRRSIENN
+888 RYFRKRFTGD
-899 EEKIFDRFSGTIAG
+899 EEKILDRFSGTIAG

-932 AKVLKAEEEKKVDL
+932 AKILKSKEEKKVDL

-956 FAAESQKFS
+956 FAADSLKFS

-976 GKLNVDLS
+976 GKLNVDLG
-984 MTHDLYDFDV
+984 MTHDLYNFDV
-994 KKNKRLPSLN
+994 EKNKRLASWN
-1004 KNSSGRVSPRLINTR
+1004 KNSSGKIVPRLVNAR
-1019 LSTSFRIKGK
+1019 LSTSFKIKSK
-1029 KWEESELVDDM
+1029 KWDENELRDNL
-1040 INDTTTTEND
+1040 IQDTTITEEN
-1050 LEEESHLNT
+1050 LEEIGLNT
-1059 VPRNIQSSINNN
+1059 VPRNIQNSISNN

-1078 SLSYSLNAL
+1078 SLSYSLDAL
-1087 NPNKTSKT
+1087 NPDRTSKT

-1112 SYRARFDLI
+1112 SYRARFDLME
-1121 QRDLVNHSFSVY
+1121 RDLVNHSFSIY

>member
-1 VNYTFSNNIFRGLL
+1 M
-15 FFFFLNYLF
+15 FFFFLSNLF
-24 SDDRLFLKQADI
+24 SDDRLFLKQANM
-36 LESKKLKGEN
+36 LESKRVKEKNVKE
-46 IKMIS
+46 IS

-57 KGDLILNCQQ
+57 KGDLTLKCQK
-67 GQHIEKLGIV
+67 GQHIENLGIV
-77 ILHDEVSS
+77 ILYDEVSS
-85 TKEDLSFTADTLKF
+85 TKEELSFVADTLKF
-99 YSIKNQLL
+99 YSVENQLL
-107 GIGRSHAWTPEYDL
+107 GIGNSHAWTPEYDL
-121 KADSITLFTTQ
+121 KADSIIIFTKQ

-145 NGQVLTAEKIIYKN
+145 NGQVLTAEKIVYKS
-159 YPNLG
+159 YPDLG
-164 EISYTAFGNVIIKD
+164 EISYTAFGNVVIKD
-178 SVVTATSGT
+178 SVVTATSGI
-187 AKYSGIDQ
+187 ARYSGIDQ

-204 IFDNDRVLI
+204 IFDEDRVLI
-213 GDEIKLEYYKNTLK
+213 GDEIKLEYHENILRS
-227 NIYIPSN
+227 IYIPSN
-234 AIAKTQKKGFTTIES
+234 AIATIQKEGFVKIES
-249 DSSKEMKETF
+249 DSSKQMEKIF
-259 FNDKMEGKELF
+259 FNDEMEGKELF
-270 GSFSDG
+270 GSFSEG
-276 ILDSLL
+276 ALDSLA
-282 IYGMSKTFYNVF
+282 IYGMSKTLYNVF
-294 EDSLYK
+294 EDSSYK
-300 GNNSVSGDT
+300 GNNIVSGDT
-309 IIIGFSDNKLNS
+309 TFIDFSNNKLNS
-321 IIVVGG
+321 IVVVGG
-327 AEGTYLPDPATNKI
+327 AEGIYLPDPSTNNI
-341 SLPVKYS
+341 SFPVKYS
-348 ADMMKYLFKNKK
+348 ADKMKYLFKNKK
-360 TDLYGNSSIHHENTT
+360 TDLYGNSIINHDNTS

-390 SAYPNSNNNIKNEP
+390 SAYPNSNSDLKKELL
-404 ILFPI
+404 LFPI
-409 IKEKNKDPMSG
+409 IKEKNKDPMTG

-435 KGSTK
+435 KGSTR

-448 NRIQNESS
+448 KKIQNESS
-456 KTAFIENSTYTTCN
+456 KIIFIENSTYTTCD

-482 MKIIQNDIVVA
+482 MKIVQNDIVVA

-543 FYWAPSDYW
+543 FYWAPNDYW

-560 ADKQGYTFNVNTQ
+560 GDKQGYTFKVNTQ
-573 YKLRYKFNGSLNFF
+573 YNLRYKFNGSLNFF

-597 IADIFG
+597 ITDIFG

-613 NHKQEMRNDQSLN
+613 NHKQIMRNNQSLN

-645 TERMDQKAISN
+645 SERMDQKAISN

-667 NSVSFSYYSNQDLL
+667 NSISLSYYANQDLL
-681 IKDKIDDNS
+681 IRDKIDENS
-690 KYYIKPNRKGTQINS
+690 KYYINPNRKGTQINS

-719 SNLFSTTAIDKKWFN
+719 SDLFSTTAIDKKWFN

-742 NYTNIERIYFESV
+742 NYSNIKRVYYESV
-755 EIDSNVFS
+755 EIDSNMFS
-763 WKNDNL
+763 WKNEDL
-769 SENKINDENNG
+769 VENKINDENNG
-780 WIHTTSINAPQKLFK
+780 WIHTSSINAPQKLFR

-818 NDSLNVFDK
+818 NDSLNVFEK
-827 IENNGFAT
+827 IEKNRFAT

-849 YGLVPI
+849 YGLIPI
-855 PFGPVKSIRHVMSP
+855 PLGPVKSIRHVMSP

-881 DFLGKDL
+881 NFLGKDL
-888 RYVRRRSIENN
+888 RYFRKRFTGD
-899 EEKIFDRFSGTIAG
+899 EEKILDRFSGTIAG

-932 AKVLKAEEEKKVDL
+932 AKILKSKEEKKVDL

-956 FAAESQKFS
+956 FAADSLKFS

-976 GKLNVDLS
+976 GKLNVDLG
-984 MTHDLYDFDV
+984 MTHDLYNFDV
-994 KKNKRLPSLN
+994 EKNKRLASWN
-1004 KNSSGRVSPRLINTR
+1004 KNSSGKIVPRLVNAR
-1019 LSTSFRIKGK
+1019 LSTSFKIKSK
-1029 KWEESELVDDM
+1029 KWDENELGDNL
-1040 INDTTTTEND
+1040 IQDTTITEEN
-1050 LEEESHLNT
+1050 LEEIGLNT
-1059 VPRNIQSSINNN
+1059 VPRNIQNSISNN

-1078 SLSYSLNAL
+1078 NLSYSLDAL
-1087 NPNKTSKT
+1087 NPDRTSKT

-1112 SYRARFDLI
+1112 SYRARFDLME
-1121 QRDLVNHSFSVY
+1121 RDLVNHSFSIY

>member
-1 VNYTFSNNIFRGLL
+1 M
-15 FFFFLNYLF
+15 FFFFLSNLF
-24 SDDRLFLKQADI
+24 SDDRLFLKQANM
-36 LESKKLKGEN
+36 LESKRVKEKNVKE
-46 IKMIS
+46 IS

-57 KGDLILNCQQ
+57 KGDLTLKCQK
-67 GQHIEKLGIV
+67 GQHIENLGIV
-77 ILHDEVSS
+77 ILYDEVSS
-85 TKEDLSFTADTLKF
+85 TKEELSFVADTLKF
-99 YSIKNQLL
+99 YSVENQLL
-107 GIGRSHAWTPEYDL
+107 GIGNSHAWTPEYDL
-121 KADSITLFTTQ
+121 KADSIIIFTKQ

-145 NGQVLTAEKIIYKN
+145 NGQVLTAEKIVYKS
-159 YPNLG
+159 YPDLG
-164 EISYTAFGNVIIKD
+164 EISYTAFGNVVIKD
-178 SVVTATSGT
+178 SVVTATSGI
-187 AKYSGIDQ
+187 ARYSGIDQ

-204 IFDNDRVLI
+204 IFDEDRVLI
-213 GDEIKLEYYKNTLK
+213 GDEIKLEYHENILRS
-227 NIYIPSN
+227 IYIPSN
-234 AIAKTQKKGFTTIES
+234 AIATIQKEGFVKIES
-249 DSSKEMKETF
+249 DSSKQMEKIF
-259 FNDKMEGKELF
+259 FNDEMEGKELF
-270 GSFSDG
+270 GSFSEG
-276 ILDSLL
+276 ALDSLA
-282 IYGMSKTFYNVF
+282 IYGMSKTLYNVF
-294 EDSLYK
+294 EDSSYK
-300 GNNSVSGDT
+300 GNNIVSGDT
-309 IIIGFSDNKLNS
+309 TFIDFSNNKLNS
-321 IIVVGG
+321 IVVVGG
-327 AEGTYLPDPATNKI
+327 AEGIYLPDPSTNNI
-341 SLPVKYS
+341 SFPVKYS
-348 ADMMKYLFKNKK
+348 ADKMKYLFKNKK
-360 TDLYGNSSIHHENTT
+360 TDLYGNSIINHDNTS

-390 SAYPNSNNNIKNEP
+390 SAYPNSNSDLKNELL
-404 ILFPI
+404 LFPI
-409 IKEKNKDPMSG
+409 IKEKNKDPMTG

-435 KGSTK
+435 KGSTR

-448 NRIQNESS
+448 KKIQNESS
-456 KTAFIENSTYTTCN
+456 KIIFIENSTYTTCD

-482 MKIIQNDIVVA
+482 MKIVQNDIVVA

-543 FYWAPSDYW
+543 FYWAPNDYW

-560 ADKQGYTFNVNTQ
+560 GDKQGYTFKVNTQ
-573 YKLRYKFNGSLNFF
+573 YNLRYKFNGSLNFF

-597 IADIFG
+597 ITDIFG

-613 NHKQEMRNDQSLN
+613 NHKQIMRNNQSLN

-645 TERMDQKAISN
+645 SERMDQKAISN
-656 ISYSKRWPESK
+656 ISYSKRWPEAK
-667 NSVSFSYYSNQDLL
+667 NSISLSYYANQDLL
-681 IKDKIDDNS
+681 IRDKIDENS
-690 KYYIKPNRKGTQINS
+690 KYYINPNRKGTQINS

-719 SNLFSTTAIDKKWFN
+719 SDLFSTTAIDKKWFN

-742 NYTNIERIYFESV
+742 NYSNIKRVYYESV
-755 EIDSNVFS
+755 EIDSNMFS
-763 WKNDNL
+763 WKNEDL
-769 SENKINDENNG
+769 VENKINDENNG
-780 WIHTTSINAPQKLFK
+780 WIHTSSINAPQKLFR

-818 NDSLNVFDK
+818 NDSLNVFEK
-827 IENNGFAT
+827 IEKNRFAT

-849 YGLVPI
+849 YGLIPI
-855 PFGPVKSIRHVMSP
+855 PLGPVKSIRHVMSP

-881 DFLGKDL
+881 NFLGKDL
-888 RYVRRRSIENN
+888 RYFRKRFTGD
-899 EEKIFDRFSGTIAG
+899 EEKILDRFSGTIAG

-932 AKVLKAEEEKKVDL
+932 AKILKSKEEKKVDL

-956 FAAESQKFS
+956 FAADSLKFS

-976 GKLNVDLS
+976 GKLNVDLG
-984 MTHDLYDFDV
+984 MTHDLYNFDV
-994 KKNKRLPSLN
+994 EKNKRLASWN
-1004 KNSSGRVSPRLINTR
+1004 KNSSGKIVPRLVNAR
-1019 LSTSFRIKGK
+1019 LSTSFKIKSK
-1029 KWEESELVDDM
+1029 KWDENELGDNL
-1040 INDTTTTEND
+1040 IQDTTITEEN
-1050 LEEESHLNT
+1050 LEEIGLNT
-1059 VPRNIQSSINNN
+1059 VPRNIQNSISNN

-1078 SLSYSLNAL
+1078 SLSYSLDAL
-1087 NPNKTSKT
+1087 NPDRTSKT

-1112 SYRARFDLI
+1112 SYRARFDLME
-1121 QRDLVNHSFSVY
+1121 RDLVNHSFSIY

>member
-1 VNYTFSNNIFRGLL
+1 M
-15 FFFFLNYLF
+15 FFFFLSNLF
-24 SDDRLFLKQADI
+24 SDDRLFLKQANM
-36 LESKKLKGEN
+36 LESKRVKEKNVKE
-46 IKMIS
+46 IS

-57 KGDLILNCQQ
+57 KGDLTLKCQK
-67 GQHIEKLGIV
+67 GQHIENLGIV
-77 ILHDEVSS
+77 ILYDEVSS
-85 TKEDLSFTADTLKF
+85 TKEELSFVADTLKF
-99 YSIKNQLL
+99 YSVENQLL
-107 GIGRSHAWTPEYDL
+107 GIGNSHAWTPDYDL
-121 KADSITLFTTQ
+121 KADSIIIFTKQ

-145 NGQVLTAEKIIYKN
+145 NGQVLTAEKIVYKS
-159 YPNLG
+159 YPDLG
-164 EISYTAFGNVIIKD
+164 EISYTAFGNVVIKD
-178 SVVTATSGT
+178 SVVTATSGI
-187 AKYSGIDQ
+187 ARYSGIDQ

-204 IFDNDRVLI
+204 IFDEDRVLI
-213 GDEIKLEYYKNTLK
+213 GDEIKLEYHENILRS
-227 NIYIPSN
+227 IYIPSN
-234 AIAKTQKKGFTTIES
+234 AIATIQKEGFVKIES
-249 DSSKEMKETF
+249 DSSKQMEKIF
-259 FNDKMEGKELF
+259 FNDEMEGKELF
-270 GSFSDG
+270 GSFSEG
-276 ILDSLL
+276 ALDSLA
-282 IYGMSKTFYNVF
+282 IYGMSKTLYNVF
-294 EDSLYK
+294 EDSSYK
-300 GNNSVSGDT
+300 GNNIVSGDT
-309 IIIGFSDNKLNS
+309 TFIDFSNNKLNS
-321 IIVVGG
+321 IVVVGG
-327 AEGTYLPDPATNKI
+327 AEGIYLPDPSTNNI
-341 SLPVKYS
+341 SFPVKYS
-348 ADMMKYLFKNKK
+348 ADKMKYLFKNKK
-360 TDLYGNSSIHHENTT
+360 TDLYGNSIINHDNTS

-390 SAYPNSNNNIKNEP
+390 SAYPNSNSDLKKELL
-404 ILFPI
+404 LFPI
-409 IKEKNKDPMSG
+409 IKEKNKDPMTG

-435 KGSTK
+435 KGSTR

-448 NRIQNESS
+448 KKIQNESS
-456 KTAFIENSTYTTCN
+456 KIIFIENSTYTTCD

-482 MKIIQNDIVVA
+482 MKIVQNDIVVA

-543 FYWAPSDYW
+543 FYWAPNDYW

-560 ADKQGYTFNVNTQ
+560 GDKQGYTFKVNTQ
-573 YKLRYKFNGSLNFF
+573 YNLRYKFNGSLNFF

-597 IADIFG
+597 ITDIFG

-613 NHKQEMRNDQSLN
+613 NHKQIMRNNQSLN

-645 TERMDQKAISN
+645 SERMDQKAISN

-667 NSVSFSYYSNQDLL
+667 NSISLSYYANQDLL
-681 IKDKIDDNS
+681 IRDKIDENS
-690 KYYIKPNRKGTQINS
+690 KYYINPNRKGTQINS

-719 SNLFSTTAIDKKWFN
+719 SDLFSTTAIDKKWFN

-742 NYTNIERIYFESV
+742 NYSNIKRVYYESV
-755 EIDSNVFS
+755 EIDSNMFS
-763 WKNDNL
+763 WKNEDL
-769 SENKINDENNG
+769 VENKINDENNG
-780 WIHTTSINAPQKLFK
+780 WIHTSSINAPQKLFR

-818 NDSLNVFDK
+818 NDSLNVFEK
-827 IENNGFAT
+827 IEKNRFAT

-849 YGLVPI
+849 YGLIPI
-855 PFGPVKSIRHVMSP
+855 PLGPVKSIRHVMSP

-881 DFLGKDL
+881 NFLGKDL
-888 RYVRRRSIENN
+888 RYFRKRFTGD
-899 EEKIFDRFSGTIAG
+899 EEKILDRFSGTIAG

-932 AKVLKAEEEKKVDL
+932 AKILKSKEEKKVDL

-956 FAAESQKFS
+956 FAADSLKFS

-976 GKLNVDLS
+976 GKLNVDLG
-984 MTHDLYDFDV
+984 MTHDLYNFDV
-994 KKNKRLPSLN
+994 EKNKRLASWN
-1004 KNSSGRVSPRLINTR
+1004 KNSSGKIVPRLVNAR
-1019 LSTSFRIKGK
+1019 LSTSFKIKSK
-1029 KWEESELVDDM
+1029 KWDENELGDNL
-1040 INDTTTTEND
+1040 IQDTTITEEN
-1050 LEEESHLNT
+1050 LEEIGLNT
-1059 VPRNIQSSINNN
+1059 VPRNIQNSISNN

-1078 SLSYSLNAL
+1078 SLSYSLDAL
-1087 NPNKTSKT
+1087 NPDRTSKT

-1112 SYRARFDLI
+1112 SYRARFDLME
-1121 QRDLVNHSFSVY
+1121 RDLVNHSFSIY

>member
-1 VNYTFSNNIFRGLL
+1 M
-15 FFFFLNYLF
+15 FFFFLSNLF
-24 SDDRLFLKQADI
+24 SDDRLFLKQANM
-36 LESKKLKGEN
+36 LESKRVKEKNVKE
-46 IKMIS
+46 IS

-57 KGDLILNCQQ
+57 KGDLTLKCQK
-67 GQHIEKLGIV
+67 GQHIENLGIV
-77 ILHDEVSS
+77 ILYDEVSS
-85 TKEDLSFTADTLKF
+85 TKEELSFVADTLKF
-99 YSIKNQLL
+99 YSVENQLL
-107 GIGRSHAWTPEYDL
+107 GIGNSHAWTPEYDL
-121 KADSITLFTTQ
+121 KADSIIIFTKQ

-145 NGQVLTAEKIIYKN
+145 NGQVLTAEKIVYKS
-159 YPNLG
+159 YPDLG
-164 EISYTAFGNVIIKD
+164 EISYTAFGNVVIKD
-178 SVVTATSGT
+178 SVVTATSGI
-187 AKYSGIDQ
+187 ARYSGIDQ

-204 IFDNDRVLI
+204 IFDEDRVLI
-213 GDEIKLEYYKNTLK
+213 GDEIKLEYHENILRS
-227 NIYIPSN
+227 IYIPSN
-234 AIAKTQKKGFTTIES
+234 AIATIQKEGFVKIES
-249 DSSKEMKETF
+249 DSSKQMEKIF
-259 FNDKMEGKELF
+259 FNDEMEGKELF
-270 GSFSDG
+270 GSFSEG
-276 ILDSLL
+276 ALDSLA
-282 IYGMSKTFYNVF
+282 IYGMSKTLYNVF
-294 EDSLYK
+294 EDSSYK
-300 GNNSVSGDT
+300 GNNIVSGDT
-309 IIIGFSDNKLNS
+309 TFIDFSNNKLNS
-321 IIVVGG
+321 IVVVGG
-327 AEGTYLPDPATNKI
+327 AEGIYLPDPSTNNI
-341 SLPVKYS
+341 SFPVKYS
-348 ADMMKYLFKNKK
+348 ADKMKYLFKNKK
-360 TDLYGNSSIHHENTT
+360 TDLYGNSIINHDNTS

-390 SAYPNSNNNIKNEP
+390 SAYPNSNSDLKKELL
-404 ILFPI
+404 LFPI
-409 IKEKNKDPMSG
+409 IKEKNKDPMTG

-435 KGSTK
+435 KGSTR

-448 NRIQNESS
+448 KKIQNESS
-456 KTAFIENSTYTTCN
+456 KIIFIENSTYTTCD

-482 MKIIQNDIVVA
+482 MKIVQNDIVVA

-543 FYWAPSDYW
+543 FYWAPNDYW

-560 ADKQGYTFNVNTQ
+560 GDKQGYTFKVNTQ
-573 YKLRYKFNGSLNFF
+573 YNLRYKFNGSLNFF

-597 IADIFG
+597 ITDIFG

-613 NHKQEMRNDQSLN
+613 NHKQIMRNNQSLN

-645 TERMDQKAISN
+645 SERMDQKAISN
-656 ISYSKRWPESK
+656 ISYSKRWPEAK
-667 NSVSFSYYSNQDLL
+667 NSISLSYYANQDLL
-681 IKDKIDDNS
+681 IRDKIDENS
-690 KYYIKPNRKGTQINS
+690 KYYINPNRKGTQINS

-719 SNLFSTTAIDKKWFN
+719 SDLFSTTAIDKKWFN

-742 NYTNIERIYFESV
+742 NYSNIKRVYYESV
-755 EIDSNVFS
+755 EIDSNMFS
-763 WKNDNL
+763 WKNEDL
-769 SENKINDENNG
+769 VENKINDENNG
-780 WIHTTSINAPQKLFK
+780 WIHTSSINAPQKLFR

-818 NDSLNVFDK
+818 NDSLNVFEK
-827 IENNGFAT
+827 IEKNRFAT

-849 YGLVPI
+849 YGLIPI
-855 PFGPVKSIRHVMSP
+855 PLGPVKSIRHVMSP

-881 DFLGKDL
+881 NFLGKDL
-888 RYVRRRSIENN
+888 RYFRKRFTGD
-899 EEKIFDRFSGTIAG
+899 EEKILDRFSGTIAG

-932 AKVLKAEEEKKVDL
+932 AKILKSKEEKKVDL

-956 FAAESQKFS
+956 FAADSLKFS

-976 GKLNVDLS
+976 GKLNVDLG
-984 MTHDLYDFDV
+984 MTHDLYNFDV
-994 KKNKRLPSLN
+994 EKNKRLASWN
-1004 KNSSGRVSPRLINTR
+1004 KNSSGKIVPRLVNAR
-1019 LSTSFRIKGK
+1019 LSTSFKIKSK
-1029 KWEESELVDDM
+1029 KWDENELGDNL
-1040 INDTTTTEND
+1040 IQDTTITEEN
-1050 LEEESHLNT
+1050 LEEIGLNT
-1059 VPRNIQSSINNN
+1059 VPRNIQNSISNN

-1078 SLSYSLNAL
+1078 SLSYSLDAL
-1087 NPNKTSKT
+1087 NPDRTSKT

-1112 SYRARFDLI
+1112 SYRARFDLME
-1121 QRDLVNHSFSVY
+1121 RDLVNHSFSIY

>member
-1 VNYTFSNNIFRGLL
+1 M
-15 FFFFLNYLF
+15 FFFFLSNLF
-24 SDDRLFLKQADI
+24 SDDRLFLKQANM
-36 LESKKLKGEN
+36 LESKRVKEKNVKE
-46 IKMIS
+46 IS

-57 KGDLILNCQQ
+57 KGDLTLKCQK
-67 GQHIEKLGIV
+67 GQHIENLGIV
-77 ILHDEVSS
+77 ILYDEVSS
-85 TKEDLSFTADTLKF
+85 TKEELSFVADTLKF
-99 YSIKNQLL
+99 YSVENQLL
-107 GIGRSHAWTPEYDL
+107 GIGNSHAWTPEYDL
-121 KADSITLFTTQ
+121 KADSIIIFTKQ

-145 NGQVLTAEKIIYKN
+145 NGQVLTAEKIVYKS
-159 YPNLG
+159 YPDLG
-164 EISYTAFGNVIIKD
+164 EISYTAFGNVVIKD
-178 SVVTATSGT
+178 SVVTATSGI
-187 AKYSGIDQ
+187 ARYSGIDQ

-204 IFDNDRVLI
+204 IFDEDRVLI
-213 GDEIKLEYYKNTLK
+213 GDEIKLEYHENILRS
-227 NIYIPSN
+227 IYIPSN
-234 AIAKTQKKGFTTIES
+234 AIATIQKEGFVKIES
-249 DSSKEMKETF
+249 DSSKQMEKIF
-259 FNDKMEGKELF
+259 FNDEMEGKELF
-270 GSFSDG
+270 GSFSEG
-276 ILDSLL
+276 ALDSLA
-282 IYGMSKTFYNVF
+282 IYGMSKTLYNVF
-294 EDSLYK
+294 EDSSYK
-300 GNNSVSGDT
+300 GNNIVSGDT
-309 IIIGFSDNKLNS
+309 TFIDFSNNKLNS
-321 IIVVGG
+321 IVVVGG
-327 AEGTYLPDPATNKI
+327 AEGIYLPDPSTNNI
-341 SLPVKYS
+341 SFPVKYS
-348 ADMMKYLFKNKK
+348 ANKMKYLFKNKK
-360 TDLYGNSSIHHENTT
+360 TDLYGNSIINHDNTS

-390 SAYPNSNNNIKNEP
+390 SAYPNSNSDLKKELL
-404 ILFPI
+404 LFPI
-409 IKEKNKDPMSG
+409 IKEKNKDPMTG

-435 KGSTK
+435 KGSTR

-448 NRIQNESS
+448 KKIQNESS
-456 KTAFIENSTYTTCN
+456 KIIFIENSTYTTCD

-482 MKIIQNDIVVA
+482 MKIVQNDIVVA

-543 FYWAPSDYW
+543 FYWAPNDYW

-560 ADKQGYTFNVNTQ
+560 GDKQGYTFKVNTQ
-573 YKLRYKFNGSLNFF
+573 YNLRYKFNGSLNFF

-597 IADIFG
+597 ITDIFG

-613 NHKQEMRNDQSLN
+613 NHKQIMRNNQSLN

-645 TERMDQKAISN
+645 SERMDQKAISN

-667 NSVSFSYYSNQDLL
+667 NSISLSYYANQDLL
-681 IKDKIDDNS
+681 IRDKIDENS
-690 KYYIKPNRKGTQINS
+690 KYYINPNRKGTQINS

-719 SNLFSTTAIDKKWFN
+719 SDLFSTTAIDKKWFN

-742 NYTNIERIYFESV
+742 NYSNIKRVYYESV
-755 EIDSNVFS
+755 EIDSNMFS
-763 WKNDNL
+763 WKNEDL
-769 SENKINDENNG
+769 VENKINDENNG
-780 WIHTTSINAPQKLFK
+780 WIHTSSINAPQKLFR

-818 NDSLNVFDK
+818 NDSLNVFEK
-827 IENNGFAT
+827 IEKNRFAT

-849 YGLVPI
+849 YGLIPI
-855 PFGPVKSIRHVMSP
+855 PLGPVKSIRHVMSP

-881 DFLGKDL
+881 NFLGKDL
-888 RYVRRRSIENN
+888 RYFRKRFTGD
-899 EEKIFDRFSGTIAG
+899 EEKILDRFSGTIAG

-932 AKVLKAEEEKKVDL
+932 AKILKSKEEKKVDL

-956 FAAESQKFS
+956 FAADSLKFS

-976 GKLNVDLS
+976 GKLNVDLG
-984 MTHDLYDFDV
+984 MTHDLYNFDV
-994 KKNKRLPSLN
+994 EKNKRLASWN
-1004 KNSSGRVSPRLINTR
+1004 KNSSGKIVPRLVNAR
-1019 LSTSFRIKGK
+1019 LSTSFKIKSK
-1029 KWEESELVDDM
+1029 KWDENELGDNL
-1040 INDTTTTEND
+1040 IQDTTITEEN
-1050 LEEESHLNT
+1050 LEEIGLNT
-1059 VPRNIQSSINNN
+1059 VPRNIQNSISNN

-1078 SLSYSLNAL
+1078 SLSYSLDAL
-1087 NPNKTSKT
+1087 NPDRTSKT

-1112 SYRARFDLI
+1112 SYRARFDLME
-1121 QRDLVNHSFSVY
+1121 RDLVNHSFSIY

>member
-1 VNYTFSNNIFRGLL
+1 MFRGLM
-15 FFFFLNYLF
+15 FFFFLSNLF
-24 SDDRLFLKQADI
+24 SDDRLFLKQANM
-36 LESKKLKGEN
+36 LESKRVKEKNVKE
-46 IKMIS
+46 IS

-57 KGDLILNCQQ
+57 KGDLTLKCQK
-67 GQHIEKLGIV
+67 GQHIENLGIV
-77 ILHDEVSS
+77 ILYDEVSS
-85 TKEDLSFTADTLKF
+85 TKEELSFVADTLKF
-99 YSIKNQLL
+99 YSVENQLL
-107 GIGRSHAWTPEYDL
+107 GIGNSHAWTPEYDL
-121 KADSITLFTTQ
+121 KADSIIIFTKQ

-145 NGQVLTAEKIIYKN
+145 NGQVLTAEKIVYKS
-159 YPNLG
+159 YPDLG
-164 EISYTAFGNVIIKD
+164 EISYTAFGKVVIKD
-178 SVVTATSGT
+178 SVVTATSGI
-187 AKYSGIDQ
+187 ARYSGIDQ

-204 IFDNDRVLI
+204 IFDEDRVLI
-213 GDEIKLEYYKNTLK
+213 GDEIKLEYHENILRS
-227 NIYIPSN
+227 IYIPSN
-234 AIAKTQKKGFTTIES
+234 AIATIQKEGFVKIES
-249 DSSKEMKETF
+249 DSSKQMEKIF
-259 FNDKMEGKELF
+259 FNDEMEGKELF
-270 GSFSDG
+270 GSFSEG
-276 ILDSLL
+276 ALDSLA
-282 IYGMSKTFYNVF
+282 IYGMSKTLYNVF
-294 EDSLYK
+294 EDSSYK
-300 GNNSVSGDT
+300 GNNIVSGDT
-309 IIIGFSDNKLNS
+309 TFIDFSNNKLNS
-321 IIVVGG
+321 IVVVGG
-327 AEGTYLPDPATNKI
+327 AEGIYLPDPSTNNI
-341 SLPVKYS
+341 SFPVKYS
-348 ADMMKYLFKNKK
+348 ADKMKYLFKNKK
-360 TDLYGNSSIHHENTT
+360 TDLYGNSIINHDNTS

-390 SAYPNSNNNIKNEP
+390 SAYPNSNSDLKKELL
-404 ILFPI
+404 LFPI
-409 IKEKNKDPMSG
+409 IKEKNKDPMTG

-435 KGSTK
+435 KGSTR

-448 NRIQNESS
+448 KKIQNESS
-456 KTAFIENSTYTTCN
+456 KIIFIENSTYTTCD

-482 MKIIQNDIVVA
+482 MKIVQNDIVVA

-543 FYWAPSDYW
+543 FYWAPNDYW

-560 ADKQGYTFNVNTQ
+560 GDKQGYTFKVNTQ
-573 YKLRYKFNGSLNFF
+573 YNLRYKFNGSLNFF

-597 IADIFG
+597 ITDIFG

-613 NHKQEMRNDQSLN
+613 NHKQIMRNNQSLN

-645 TERMDQKAISN
+645 SERMDQKAISN

-667 NSVSFSYYSNQDLL
+667 NSISLSYYANQDLL
-681 IKDKIDDNS
+681 IRDKIDENS
-690 KYYIKPNRKGTQINS
+690 KYYINPNRKGTQINS

-719 SNLFSTTAIDKKWFN
+719 SDLFSTTAIDKKWFN

-742 NYTNIERIYFESV
+742 NYSNIKRVYYESV
-755 EIDSNVFS
+755 EIDSNMFS
-763 WKNDNL
+763 WKNEDL
-769 SENKINDENNG
+769 VENKINDENNG
-780 WIHTTSINAPQKLFK
+780 WIHTSSINAPQKLFR

-818 NDSLNVFDK
+818 NDSLNVFEK
-827 IENNGFAT
+827 IEKNRFAT

-849 YGLVPI
+849 YGLIPI
-855 PFGPVKSIRHVMSP
+855 PLGPVKSIRHVMSP

-881 DFLGKDL
+881 NFLGKDL
-888 RYVRRRSIENN
+888 RYFRKRFTGD
-899 EEKIFDRFSGTIAG
+899 EEKILDRFSGTIAG

-932 AKVLKAEEEKKVDL
+932 AKILKSKEEKKVDL

-956 FAAESQKFS
+956 FAADSLKFS

-976 GKLNVDLS
+976 GKLNVDLG
-984 MTHDLYDFDV
+984 MTHDLYNFDV
-994 KKNKRLPSLN
+994 EKNKRLASWN
-1004 KNSSGRVSPRLINTR
+1004 KNSSGKIVPRLVNAR
-1019 LSTSFRIKGK
+1019 LSTSFKIKSK
-1029 KWEESELVDDM
+1029 KWDENELGDNL
-1040 INDTTTTEND
+1040 IQDTTITEEN
-1050 LEEESHLNT
+1050 LEEIGLNT
-1059 VPRNIQSSINNN
+1059 VPRNIQNSISNN

-1078 SLSYSLNAL
+1078 NLSYSLDAL
-1087 NPNKTSKT
+1087 NPDRTSKT

-1112 SYRARFDLI
+1112 SYRARFDLME
-1121 QRDLVNHSFSVY
+1121 RDLVNHSFSIY

>member
-1 VNYTFSNNIFRGLL
+1 MNYTFSNNIFRGLL

-327 AEGTYLPDPATNKI
+327 AEGTYLPDPGTNKI

-645 TERMDQKAISN
+645 SERMDQKAISN

-667 NSVSFSYYSNQDLL
+667 NSISFSYYSNQDLL

-690 KYYIKPNRKGTQINS
+690 KYYIKPNRIGTQINI

-994 KKNKRLPSLN
+994 KRNKRLPSLN

-1029 KWEESELVDDM
+1029 KWEESELIDDM

>member
-1 VNYTFSNNIFRGLL
+1 M
-15 FFFFLNYLF
+15 
-24 SDDRLFLKQADI
+24 
-36 LESKKLKGEN
+36 LESKRVKEKNVKE
-46 IKMIS
+46 IS

-57 KGDLILNCQQ
+57 KGDLTLKCQK
-67 GQHIEKLGIV
+67 GQHIENLGIV
-77 ILHDEVSS
+77 ILYDEVSS
-85 TKEDLSFTADTLKF
+85 TKEELSFVADTLKF
-99 YSIKNQLL
+99 YSVENQLL
-107 GIGRSHAWTPEYDL
+107 GIGNSHAWTPEYDL
-121 KADSITLFTTQ
+121 KADSIIIFTKQ

-145 NGQVLTAEKIIYKN
+145 NGQVLTAEKIVYKS
-159 YPNLG
+159 YPDLG
-164 EISYTAFGNVIIKD
+164 EISYTAFGNVVIKD
-178 SVVTATSGT
+178 SVVTATSGI
-187 AKYSGIDQ
+187 ARYSGIDQ

-204 IFDNDRVLI
+204 IFDEDRVLI
-213 GDEIKLEYYKNTLK
+213 GDEIKLEYHENILRS
-227 NIYIPSN
+227 IYIPSN
-234 AIAKTQKKGFTTIES
+234 AIATIQKEGFVKIES
-249 DSSKEMKETF
+249 DSSKQMEKIF
-259 FNDKMEGKELF
+259 FNDEMEGKELF
-270 GSFSDG
+270 GSFSEG
-276 ILDSLL
+276 ALDSLA
-282 IYGMSKTFYNVF
+282 IYGMSKTLYNVF
-294 EDSLYK
+294 EDSSYK
-300 GNNSVSGDT
+300 GNNIVSGDT
-309 IIIGFSDNKLNS
+309 TFIDFSNNKLNS
-321 IIVVGG
+321 IVVVGG
-327 AEGTYLPDPATNKI
+327 AEGIYLPDPSTNNI
-341 SLPVKYS
+341 SFPVKYS
-348 ADMMKYLFKNKK
+348 ANKMKYLFKNKK
-360 TDLYGNSSIHHENTT
+360 TDLYGNSIINHDNTS

-390 SAYPNSNNNIKNEP
+390 SAYPNSNSDLKKELL
-404 ILFPI
+404 LFPI
-409 IKEKNKDPMSG
+409 IKEKNKDPMTG

-435 KGSTK
+435 KGSTR

-448 NRIQNESS
+448 KKIQNESS
-456 KTAFIENSTYTTCN
+456 KIIFIENSTYTTCD

-482 MKIIQNDIVVA
+482 MKIVQNDIVVA

-543 FYWAPSDYW
+543 FYWAPNDYW

-560 ADKQGYTFNVNTQ
+560 GDKQGYTFKVNTQ
-573 YKLRYKFNGSLNFF
+573 YNLRYKFNGSLNFF

-597 IADIFG
+597 ITDIFG

-613 NHKQEMRNDQSLN
+613 NHKQIMRNNQSLN

-645 TERMDQKAISN
+645 SERMDQKAISN

-667 NSVSFSYYSNQDLL
+667 NSISLSYYANQDLL
-681 IKDKIDDNS
+681 IRDKIDENS
-690 KYYIKPNRKGTQINS
+690 KYYINPNRKGTQINS

-719 SNLFSTTAIDKKWFN
+719 SDLFSTTAIDKKWFN

-742 NYTNIERIYFESV
+742 NYSNIKRVYYESV
-755 EIDSNVFS
+755 EIDSNMFS
-763 WKNDNL
+763 WKNEDL
-769 SENKINDENNG
+769 VENKINDENNG
-780 WIHTTSINAPQKLFK
+780 WIHTSSINAPQKLFR

-818 NDSLNVFDK
+818 NDSLNVFEK
-827 IENNGFAT
+827 IEKNRFAT

-849 YGLVPI
+849 YGLIPI
-855 PFGPVKSIRHVMSP
+855 PLGPVKSIRHVMSP

-881 DFLGKDL
+881 NFLGKDL
-888 RYVRRRSIENN
+888 RYFRKRFTGD
-899 EEKIFDRFSGTIAG
+899 EEKILDRFSGTIAG

-932 AKVLKAEEEKKVDL
+932 AKILKSKEEKKVDL

-956 FAAESQKFS
+956 FAADSLKFS

-976 GKLNVDLS
+976 GKLNVDLG
-984 MTHDLYDFDV
+984 MTHDLYNFDV
-994 KKNKRLPSLN
+994 EKNKRLASWN
-1004 KNSSGRVSPRLINTR
+1004 KNSSGKIVPRLVNAR
-1019 LSTSFRIKGK
+1019 LSTSFKIKSK
-1029 KWEESELVDDM
+1029 KWDENELGDNL
-1040 INDTTTTEND
+1040 IQDTTITEEN
-1050 LEEESHLNT
+1050 LEEIGLNT
-1059 VPRNIQSSINNN
+1059 VPRNIQNSISNN

-1078 SLSYSLNAL
+1078 SLSYSLDAL
-1087 NPNKTSKT
+1087 NPDRTSKT

-1112 SYRARFDLI
+1112 SYRARFDLME
-1121 QRDLVNHSFSVY
+1121 RDLVNHSFSIY

>member
-1 VNYTFSNNIFRGLL
+1 M
-15 FFFFLNYLF
+15 FFFFLSNLF
-24 SDDRLFLKQADI
+24 SDDRLFLKQANM
-36 LESKKLKGEN
+36 LESKRVKEKNVKE
-46 IKMIS
+46 IS

-57 KGDLILNCQQ
+57 KGDLTLKCQK
-67 GQHIEKLGIV
+67 GQHIENLGIV
-77 ILHDEVSS
+77 ILYDEVSS
-85 TKEDLSFTADTLKF
+85 TKEELSFVADTLKF
-99 YSIKNQLL
+99 YSVENQLL
-107 GIGRSHAWTPEYDL
+107 GIGNSHAWTPDYDL
-121 KADSITLFTTQ
+121 KADSIIIFTKQ

-145 NGQVLTAEKIIYKN
+145 NGQVLTAEKIVYKS
-159 YPNLG
+159 YPDLG
-164 EISYTAFGNVIIKD
+164 EISYTAFGNVVIKD
-178 SVVTATSGT
+178 SVVTATSGI
-187 AKYSGIDQ
+187 ARYSGIDQ

-204 IFDNDRVLI
+204 IFDEDRVLI
-213 GDEIKLEYYKNTLK
+213 GDEIKLLYHENILRS
-227 NIYIPSN
+227 IYIPSN
-234 AIAKTQKKGFTTIES
+234 AIATIQKEGFVKIES
-249 DSSKEMKETF
+249 DSSKQMEKIF
-259 FNDKMEGKELF
+259 FNDEMEGKELF
-270 GSFSDG
+270 GSFSEG
-276 ILDSLL
+276 ALDSLA
-282 IYGMSKTFYNVF
+282 IYGMSKTLYNVF
-294 EDSLYK
+294 EDSSYK
-300 GNNSVSGDT
+300 GNNIVSGDT
-309 IIIGFSDNKLNS
+309 TFIDFSNNKLNS
-321 IIVVGG
+321 IVVVGG
-327 AEGTYLPDPATNKI
+327 AEGIYLPDPSTNNI
-341 SLPVKYS
+341 SFPVKYS
-348 ADMMKYLFKNKK
+348 ANKMKYLFKNKK
-360 TDLYGNSSIHHENTT
+360 TDLYGNSIINHDNTS

-390 SAYPNSNNNIKNEP
+390 SAYPNSNSDLKNELL
-404 ILFPI
+404 LFPI
-409 IKEKNKDPMSG
+409 IKEKNKDPMTG

-435 KGSTK
+435 KGSTR

-448 NRIQNESS
+448 KKIQNESS
-456 KTAFIENSTYTTCN
+456 KIIFIENSTYTTCD

-482 MKIIQNDIVVA
+482 MKIVQNDIVVA

-543 FYWAPSDYW
+543 FYWAPNDYW

-560 ADKQGYTFNVNTQ
+560 GDKQGYTFKVNTQ
-573 YKLRYKFNGSLNFF
+573 YNLRYKFNGSLNFF

-597 IADIFG
+597 ITDIFG

-613 NHKQEMRNDQSLN
+613 NHKQIMRNNQSLN

-645 TERMDQKAISN
+645 SERMDQKAISN

-667 NSVSFSYYSNQDLL
+667 NSISLSYYANQDLL
-681 IKDKIDDNS
+681 IRDKIDENS
-690 KYYIKPNRKGTQINS
+690 KYYINPNRKGTQINS

-719 SNLFSTTAIDKKWFN
+719 SDLFSTTAIDKKWFN

-742 NYTNIERIYFESV
+742 NYSNIKRVYYESV
-755 EIDSNVFS
+755 EIDSNMFS
-763 WKNDNL
+763 WKNEDL
-769 SENKINDENNG
+769 VENKINDENNG
-780 WIHTTSINAPQKLFK
+780 WIHTSSINAPQKLFR

-818 NDSLNVFDK
+818 NDSLNVFEK
-827 IENNGFAT
+827 IEKNRFAT

-849 YGLVPI
+849 YGLIPI
-855 PFGPVKSIRHVMSP
+855 PLGPVKSIRHVMSP

-881 DFLGKDL
+881 NFLGKDL
-888 RYVRRRSIENN
+888 RYFRKRFTGD
-899 EEKIFDRFSGTIAG
+899 EEKILDRFSGTIAG

-932 AKVLKAEEEKKVDL
+932 AKILKSKEEKKVDL

-956 FAAESQKFS
+956 FAADSLKFS

-976 GKLNVDLS
+976 GKLNVDLG
-984 MTHDLYDFDV
+984 MTHDLYNFDV
-994 KKNKRLPSLN
+994 EKNKRLASWN
-1004 KNSSGRVSPRLINTR
+1004 KNSSGKIVPRLVNAR
-1019 LSTSFRIKGK
+1019 LSTSFKIKSK
-1029 KWEESELVDDM
+1029 KWDENELGDNL
-1040 INDTTTTEND
+1040 IQDTTITEKN
-1050 LEEESHLNT
+1050 LEEIGLNT
-1059 VPRNIQSSINNN
+1059 VPRNIQNSISNN

-1078 SLSYSLNAL
+1078 SLSYSLDAL
-1087 NPNKTSKT
+1087 NPDRTSKT

-1112 SYRARFDLI
+1112 SYRARFDLME
-1121 QRDLVNHSFSVY
+1121 RDLVNHSFSIY

>member
-1 VNYTFSNNIFRGLL
+1 M
-15 FFFFLNYLF
+15 FFFFLSNLF
-24 SDDRLFLKQADI
+24 SDDRLFLKQANM
-36 LESKKLKGEN
+36 LESKRVKEKNVKE
-46 IKMIS
+46 IS

-57 KGDLILNCQQ
+57 KGDLTLKCQK
-67 GQHIEKLGIV
+67 GQHIENLGIV
-77 ILHDEVSS
+77 ILYDEVSS
-85 TKEDLSFTADTLKF
+85 TKEELSFVADTLKF
-99 YSIKNQLL
+99 YSVENQLL
-107 GIGRSHAWTPEYDL
+107 GIGNSHAWTPEYDL
-121 KADSITLFTTQ
+121 KADSIIIFTKQ

-145 NGQVLTAEKIIYKN
+145 NGQVLTAEKIVYKS
-159 YPNLG
+159 YPDLG
-164 EISYTAFGNVIIKD
+164 EISYTAFGNVVIKD
-178 SVVTATSGT
+178 SVVTATSGI
-187 AKYSGIDQ
+187 ARYSGIDQ

-204 IFDNDRVLI
+204 IFDEDRVLI
-213 GDEIKLEYYKNTLK
+213 GDEIKLEYHENILRS
-227 NIYIPSN
+227 IYIPSN
-234 AIAKTQKKGFTTIES
+234 AIATIQKEGFVKIES
-249 DSSKEMKETF
+249 DSSKQMEKIF
-259 FNDKMEGKELF
+259 FNDEMEGKELF
-270 GSFSDG
+270 GSFSEG
-276 ILDSLL
+276 ALDSLA
-282 IYGMSKTFYNVF
+282 IYGMSKTLYNVF
-294 EDSLYK
+294 EDSSYK
-300 GNNSVSGDT
+300 GNNIVSGDT
-309 IIIGFSDNKLNS
+309 TFIDFSNNKLNS
-321 IIVVGG
+321 IVVVGG
-327 AEGTYLPDPATNKI
+327 AEGIYLPDPSTNNI
-341 SLPVKYS
+341 SFPVKYS
-348 ADMMKYLFKNKK
+348 ANKMKYLFKNKK
-360 TDLYGNSSIHHENTT
+360 TDLYGNSIINHDNTS

-390 SAYPNSNNNIKNEP
+390 SAYPNSNSDLKKELL
-404 ILFPI
+404 LFPI
-409 IKEKNKDPMSG
+409 IKEKNKDPMTG

-435 KGSTK
+435 KGSTR

-448 NRIQNESS
+448 KKIQNESS
-456 KTAFIENSTYTTCN
+456 KIIFIENSTYTTCD

-482 MKIIQNDIVVA
+482 MKIVQNDIVVA

-543 FYWAPSDYW
+543 FYWAPNDYW

-560 ADKQGYTFNVNTQ
+560 GDKQGYTFKVNTQ
-573 YKLRYKFNGSLNFF
+573 YNLRYKFNGSLNFF

-597 IADIFG
+597 ITDIFG

-613 NHKQEMRNDQSLN
+613 NHKQIMRNNQSLN

-645 TERMDQKAISN
+645 SERMDQKAISN

-667 NSVSFSYYSNQDLL
+667 NSISLSYYANQDLL
-681 IKDKIDDNS
+681 IRDKIDENS
-690 KYYIKPNRKGTQINS
+690 KYYINPNRKGTQINS

-719 SNLFSTTAIDKKWFN
+719 SDLFSTTAIDKKWFN

-742 NYTNIERIYFESV
+742 NYSNIKRVYYESV
-755 EIDSNVFS
+755 EIDSNMFS
-763 WKNDNL
+763 WKNEDL
-769 SENKINDENNG
+769 VENKINDENNG
-780 WIHTTSINAPQKLFK
+780 WIHTSSINAPQKLFR

-818 NDSLNVFDK
+818 NDSLNVFEK
-827 IENNGFAT
+827 IEKNRFAT

-849 YGLVPI
+849 YGLIPI
-855 PFGPVKSIRHVMSP
+855 PLGPVKSIRHVMSP

-881 DFLGKDL
+881 NFLGKDL
-888 RYVRRRSIENN
+888 RYFRKRFTGD
-899 EEKIFDRFSGTIAG
+899 EEKILDRFSGTIAG

-932 AKVLKAEEEKKVDL
+932 AKILKSKEEKKVDL

-956 FAAESQKFS
+956 FAADSLKFS

-976 GKLNVDLS
+976 GKLNVDLG
-984 MTHDLYDFDV
+984 MTHDLYNFDV
-994 KKNKRLPSLN
+994 EKNKRLASWN
-1004 KNSSGRVSPRLINTR
+1004 KNSSGKIVPRLVNAR
-1019 LSTSFRIKGK
+1019 LSTSFKIKSK
-1029 KWEESELVDDM
+1029 KWDKNELGDNL
-1040 INDTTTTEND
+1040 IQDTTITEEN
-1050 LEEESHLNT
+1050 LEEIGLNT
-1059 VPRNIQSSINNN
+1059 VPRNIQNSISNN

-1078 SLSYSLNAL
+1078 SLSYSLDAL
-1087 NPNKTSKT
+1087 NPDRTSKT

-1112 SYRARFDLI
+1112 SYRARFDLME
-1121 QRDLVNHSFSVY
+1121 RDLVNHSFSIY

>member
-1 VNYTFSNNIFRGLL
+1 M
-15 FFFFLNYLF
+15 FFFFLSHLF
-24 SDDRLFLKQADI
+24 SDDRLFLKQANM
-36 LESKKLKGEN
+36 LESRRVKEKNVKE
-46 IKMIS
+46 IS

-57 KGDLILNCQQ
+57 KGDLTLKCQK
-67 GQHIEKLGIV
+67 GQHIENLGIV
-77 ILHDEVSS
+77 ILYDEVSS
-85 TKEDLSFTADTLKF
+85 TKEELSFVADTLKF
-99 YSIKNQLL
+99 YSVENQLL
-107 GIGRSHAWTPEYDL
+107 GIENSHAWTPEYDL
-121 KADSITLFTTQ
+121 KADSIIIFTKQ

-145 NGQVLTAEKIIYKN
+145 NGQVLTAEKIVYKS
-159 YPNLG
+159 YPDLG
-164 EISYTAFGNVIIKD
+164 EISYTAFGNVVIKD
-178 SVVTATSGT
+178 SVVTATSGI
-187 AKYSGIDQ
+187 ARYSGIDQ

-204 IFDNDRVLI
+204 IFDEDRVLI
-213 GDEIKLEYYKNTLK
+213 GDEIKLEYHENILRS
-227 NIYIPSN
+227 IYIPSN
-234 AIAKTQKKGFTTIES
+234 AIATIQKEGFVKIES
-249 DSSKEMKETF
+249 DSSNQMKKTF

-270 GSFSDG
+270 GSFSEG
-276 ILDSLL
+276 ALDSLA
-282 IYGMSKTFYNVF
+282 IYGMSKTLYNVF
-294 EDSLYK
+294 EDSSYK
-300 GNNSVSGDT
+300 GNNIVSGDT
-309 IIIGFSDNKLNS
+309 TFIDFSNNKLNS
-321 IIVVGG
+321 IVVVGG
-327 AEGTYLPDPATNKI
+327 AEGIYLPDPSTNNI
-341 SLPVKYS
+341 SFPVKYS
-348 ADMMKYLFKNKK
+348 SDKMKYIFKNKK
-360 TDLYGNSSIHHENTT
+360 TDLYGNSIINHDNTS

-390 SAYPNSNNNIKNEP
+390 SAYPNSNNNLKSELL
-404 ILFPI
+404 LFPI
-409 IKEKNKDPMSG
+409 IKEKNKDPMTG

-435 KGSTK
+435 KGSTR

-448 NRIQNESS
+448 KKIQNESS
-456 KTAFIENSTYTTCN
+456 KIIFIENSTYTTCD

-482 MKIIQNDIVVA
+482 MKIVQNDIVVA

-509 FGIFPHKGGQRHS
+509 FGIFPHKSGQRHS

-543 FYWAPSDYW
+543 FFWAPNDYW

-560 ADKQGYTFNVNTQ
+560 GDKQGYTFKVNTQ
-573 YKLRYKFNGSLNFF
+573 YNLRYKFNGSLNFF

-613 NHKQEMRNDQSLN
+613 NHKQEMRNNQALN

-645 TERMDQKAISN
+645 SERMDQKAISN

-667 NSVSFSYYSNQDLL
+667 NSISLSYYANQDLL
-681 IKDKIDDNS
+681 IRDKIDENS
-690 KYYIKPNRKGTQINS
+690 KYYINPNRKGTQINS

-742 NYTNIERIYFESV
+742 NYSNIERVYYESV
-755 EIDSNVFS
+755 EIDSNIFS
-763 WKNDNL
+763 WKNENL
-769 SENKINDENNG
+769 IENKINDENNG
-780 WIHTTSINAPQKLFK
+780 WIHTSSINAPQKLFR

-818 NDSLNVFDK
+818 NDSLNVFEK
-827 IENNGFAT
+827 VEKNRFAT

-849 YGLVPI
+849 YGLIPV

-888 RYVRRRSIENN
+888 RYFRRRFTGD
-899 EEKIFDRFSGTIAG
+899 EEKILDRFSGTIAG

-932 AKVLKAEEEKKVDL
+932 AKILKSKEEKKVDL

-956 FAAESQKFS
+956 FAADSLKFS

-976 GKLNVDLS
+976 GKLNVDLG
-984 MTHDLYDFDV
+984 MTHDLYHFDV
-994 KKNKRLPSLN
+994 EKNKRLASWN
-1004 KNSSGRVSPRLINTR
+1004 KNSSGKIIPRLVNAR
-1019 LSTSFRIKGK
+1019 LSTSFKIKSK
-1029 KWEESELVDDM
+1029 KWDENELGDNL
-1040 INDTTTTEND
+1040 IQDTTITEEN
-1050 LEEESHLNT
+1050 LEEIGLNT
-1059 VPRNIQSSINNN
+1059 VPRNIQNSISNN

-1078 SLSYSLNAL
+1078 NLSYSLDAL
-1087 NPNKTSKT
+1087 NPDRTSKT

-1112 SYRARFDLI
+1112 SYRARFDLME
-1121 QRDLVNHSFSVY
+1121 RDLVNHSFSIY

>member
-1 VNYTFSNNIFRGLL
+1 MNYTFSNNIFRGLL

-327 AEGTYLPDPATNKI
+327 AEGTYLPDPGTNKI

-645 TERMDQKAISN
+645 SERMDQKAISN

-667 NSVSFSYYSNQDLL
+667 NSISFSYYSNQDLL

-690 KYYIKPNRKGTQINS
+690 KYYIKPNRIGTQINI

-855 PFGPVKSIRHVMSP
+855 PFGPVKSIRHVISP

-994 KKNKRLPSLN
+994 KRNKRLPSLN

-1029 KWEESELVDDM
+1029 KWEESELIDDM

>member
-1 VNYTFSNNIFRGLL
+1 MFRGLM
-15 FFFFLNYLF
+15 FFFFLSNLF
-24 SDDRLFLKQADI
+24 SDDRLFLKQANM
-36 LESKKLKGEN
+36 LESKRVKEKNVKE
-46 IKMIS
+46 IS

-57 KGDLILNCQQ
+57 KGDLTLKCQK
-67 GQHIEKLGIV
+67 GQHIENLGIV
-77 ILHDEVSS
+77 ILYDEVSS
-85 TKEDLSFTADTLKF
+85 TKEELSFVADTLKF
-99 YSIKNQLL
+99 YSVENQLL
-107 GIGRSHAWTPEYDL
+107 GIGNSHAWTPEYDL
-121 KADSITLFTTQ
+121 KADSIIIFTKQ

-145 NGQVLTAEKIIYKN
+145 NGQVLTAEKIVYKS
-159 YPNLG
+159 YPDLG
-164 EISYTAFGNVIIKD
+164 EISYTAFGNVVIKD
-178 SVVTATSGT
+178 SVVTATSGI
-187 AKYSGIDQ
+187 ARYSGIDQ

-204 IFDNDRVLI
+204 IFDEDRVLI
-213 GDEIKLEYYKNTLK
+213 GDEIKLEYHENILRS
-227 NIYIPSN
+227 IYIPSN
-234 AIAKTQKKGFTTIES
+234 AIATIQKEGFVKIES
-249 DSSKEMKETF
+249 DSSKQMEKIF
-259 FNDKMEGKELF
+259 FNDEMEGKELF
-270 GSFSDG
+270 GSFSEG
-276 ILDSLL
+276 ALDSLA
-282 IYGMSKTFYNVF
+282 IYGMSKTLYNVF
-294 EDSLYK
+294 EDSSYK
-300 GNNSVSGDT
+300 GNNIVSGDT
-309 IIIGFSDNKLNS
+309 TFIDFSNNKLNS
-321 IIVVGG
+321 IVVVGG
-327 AEGTYLPDPATNKI
+327 AEGIYLPDPSTNNI
-341 SLPVKYS
+341 SFPVKYS
-348 ADMMKYLFKNKK
+348 ADKMKYLFKNKK
-360 TDLYGNSSIHHENTT
+360 TDLYGNSIINHDNTS

-390 SAYPNSNNNIKNEP
+390 SAYPNSNSDLKKELL
-404 ILFPI
+404 LFPI
-409 IKEKNKDPMSG
+409 IKEKNKDPMTG

-435 KGSTK
+435 KGSTR

-448 NRIQNESS
+448 KKIQNESS
-456 KTAFIENSTYTTCN
+456 KIIFIENSTYTTCD

-482 MKIIQNDIVVA
+482 MKIVQNDIVVA

-543 FYWAPSDYW
+543 FYWAPNDYW

-560 ADKQGYTFNVNTQ
+560 GDKQGYTFKVNTQ
-573 YKLRYKFNGSLNFF
+573 YNLRYKFNGSLNFF

-597 IADIFG
+597 ITDIFG

-613 NHKQEMRNDQSLN
+613 NHKQIMRNNQSLN

-645 TERMDQKAISN
+645 SERMDQKAISN

-667 NSVSFSYYSNQDLL
+667 NSISLSYYANQDLL
-681 IKDKIDDNS
+681 IRDKIDENS
-690 KYYIKPNRKGTQINS
+690 KYYINPNRKGTQINS

-719 SNLFSTTAIDKKWFN
+719 SDLFSTTAIDKKWFN

-742 NYTNIERIYFESV
+742 NYSNIKRVYYESV
-755 EIDSNVFS
+755 EIDSNMFS
-763 WKNDNL
+763 WKNEDL
-769 SENKINDENNG
+769 VENKINNENNG
-780 WIHTTSINAPQKLFK
+780 WIHTSSINAPQKLFR

-818 NDSLNVFDK
+818 NDSLNVFEK
-827 IENNGFAT
+827 IEKNRFAT

-849 YGLVPI
+849 YGLIPI
-855 PFGPVKSIRHVMSP
+855 PLGPVKSIRHVMSP

-881 DFLGKDL
+881 NFLGKDL
-888 RYVRRRSIENN
+888 RYFRKRFTGD
-899 EEKIFDRFSGTIAG
+899 EEKILDRFSGTIAG

-932 AKVLKAEEEKKVDL
+932 AKILKSKEEKKVDL

-956 FAAESQKFS
+956 FAADSLKFS

-976 GKLNVDLS
+976 GKLNVDLG
-984 MTHDLYDFDV
+984 MTHDLYNFDV
-994 KKNKRLPSLN
+994 EKNKRLASWN
-1004 KNSSGRVSPRLINTR
+1004 KNSSGKIVPRLVNAR
-1019 LSTSFRIKGK
+1019 LSTSFKIKSK
-1029 KWEESELVDDM
+1029 KWDENELGDNL
-1040 INDTTTTEND
+1040 IQDTTITEEN
-1050 LEEESHLNT
+1050 LEEIGLNT
-1059 VPRNIQSSINNN
+1059 VPRNIQNSISNN

-1078 SLSYSLNAL
+1078 SLSYSLDAL
-1087 NPNKTSKT
+1087 NPDRTSKT

-1112 SYRARFDLI
+1112 SYRARFDLME
-1121 QRDLVNHSFSVY
+1121 RDLVNHSFSIY

>member
-1 VNYTFSNNIFRGLL
+1 MFSGLM
-15 FFFFLNYLF
+15 FFFFLSNLF
-24 SDDRLFLKQADI
+24 SDDRLFLKQANM
-36 LESKKLKGEN
+36 LESKRVKEKNVKE
-46 IKMIS
+46 IS

-57 KGDLILNCQQ
+57 KGDLILKCQK
-67 GQHIEKLGIV
+67 GQHIENLGIV
-77 ILHDEVSS
+77 ILYDEVSS
-85 TKEDLSFTADTLKF
+85 TKEELSFVADTLKF
-99 YSIKNQLL
+99 YSVENQLL
-107 GIGRSHAWTPEYDL
+107 GIGNSHAWTPEYDL
-121 KADSITLFTTQ
+121 KADSIIIFTKQ

-145 NGQVLTAEKIIYKN
+145 NGQVLTAEKIVYKS
-159 YPNLG
+159 YPDLG
-164 EISYTAFGNVIIKD
+164 EISYTAFGNVVIKD
-178 SVVTATSGT
+178 SVVTATSGI
-187 AKYSGIDQ
+187 ARYSGIDQ

-204 IFDNDRVLI
+204 IFDEDRVLI
-213 GDEIKLEYYKNTLK
+213 GDEIKLEYHENILRS
-227 NIYIPSN
+227 IYIPSN
-234 AIAKTQKKGFTTIES
+234 AIATIQKEGFVKIES
-249 DSSKEMKETF
+249 DSSKQMEKIF
-259 FNDKMEGKELF
+259 FNDEMEGKELF
-270 GSFSDG
+270 GSFSEG
-276 ILDSLL
+276 ALDSLA
-282 IYGMSKTFYNVF
+282 IYGMSKTLYNVF
-294 EDSLYK
+294 EDSSYK
-300 GNNSVSGDT
+300 GNNIVSGDT
-309 IIIGFSDNKLNS
+309 TFIDFSNNKLNS
-321 IIVVGG
+321 IVVVGG
-327 AEGTYLPDPATNKI
+327 AEGIYLPDPSTNNI
-341 SLPVKYS
+341 SFPVKYS
-348 ADMMKYLFKNKK
+348 ADKMKYLFKNKK
-360 TDLYGNSSIHHENTT
+360 TDLYGNSIINHDNTS

-390 SAYPNSNNNIKNEP
+390 SAYPNSNSDLKKELL
-404 ILFPI
+404 LFPI
-409 IKEKNKDPMSG
+409 IKEKNKDPMTG

-435 KGSTK
+435 KGSTR

-448 NRIQNESS
+448 KKIQNESS
-456 KTAFIENSTYTTCN
+456 KIIFIENSTYTTCD

-482 MKIIQNDIVVA
+482 MKIVQNDIVVA

-543 FYWAPSDYW
+543 FYWAPNDYW

-560 ADKQGYTFNVNTQ
+560 GDKQGYTFKVNTQ
-573 YKLRYKFNGSLNFF
+573 YNLRYKFNGSLNFF

-597 IADIFG
+597 ITDIFG

-613 NHKQEMRNDQSLN
+613 NHKQIMRNNQSLN

-645 TERMDQKAISN
+645 SERMDQKAISN

-667 NSVSFSYYSNQDLL
+667 NSISLSYYANQDLL
-681 IKDKIDDNS
+681 IRDKIDENS
-690 KYYIKPNRKGTQINS
+690 KYYINPNRKGTQINS

-719 SNLFSTTAIDKKWFN
+719 SDLFSTTAIDKKWFN

-742 NYTNIERIYFESV
+742 NYSNIKRVYYESV
-755 EIDSNVFS
+755 EIDSNMFS
-763 WKNDNL
+763 WKNEDL
-769 SENKINDENNG
+769 VENKINDENNG
-780 WIHTTSINAPQKLFK
+780 WIHTSSINAPQKLFR

-818 NDSLNVFDK
+818 NDSLNVFEK
-827 IENNGFAT
+827 IEKNRFAT

-849 YGLVPI
+849 YGLIPI
-855 PFGPVKSIRHVMSP
+855 PLGPVKSIRHVMSP

-881 DFLGKDL
+881 NFLGKDL
-888 RYVRRRSIENN
+888 RYFRKRFTGD
-899 EEKIFDRFSGTIAG
+899 EEKILDRFSGTIAG

-932 AKVLKAEEEKKVDL
+932 AKILKSKEEKKVDL

-956 FAAESQKFS
+956 FAADSLKFS

-976 GKLNVDLS
+976 GKLNVDLG
-984 MTHDLYDFDV
+984 MTHDLYNFDV
-994 KKNKRLPSLN
+994 EKNKRLASWN
-1004 KNSSGRVSPRLINTR
+1004 KNSSGKIVPRLVNAR
-1019 LSTSFRIKGK
+1019 LSTSFKIKSK
-1029 KWEESELVDDM
+1029 KWDENELGDNL
-1040 INDTTTTEND
+1040 IQDTTITEEN
-1050 LEEESHLNT
+1050 LEEIGLNT
-1059 VPRNIQSSINNN
+1059 VPRNIQNSISNN

-1078 SLSYSLNAL
+1078 SLSYSLDAL
-1087 NPNKTSKT
+1087 NPDRTSKT

-1112 SYRARFDLI
+1112 SYRARFDLME
-1121 QRDLVNHSFSVY
+1121 RDLVNHSFSIY

>member
-1 VNYTFSNNIFRGLL
+1 M
-15 FFFFLNYLF
+15 FFFFLSNLF
-24 SDDRLFLKQADI
+24 SDDRLFLKQANM
-36 LESKKLKGEN
+36 LESKRVKEKNVKE
-46 IKMIS
+46 IS

-57 KGDLILNCQQ
+57 KGDLTLKCQK
-67 GQHIEKLGIV
+67 GQHIENLGIV
-77 ILHDEVSS
+77 ILYDEVSS
-85 TKEDLSFTADTLKF
+85 TKEELSFVADTLKF
-99 YSIKNQLL
+99 YSVENQLL
-107 GIGRSHAWTPEYDL
+107 GIGNSHAWTPEYDL
-121 KADSITLFTTQ
+121 KADSIIIFTKQ

-145 NGQVLTAEKIIYKN
+145 NGQVLTAEKIVYKS
-159 YPNLG
+159 YPDLG
-164 EISYTAFGNVIIKD
+164 EISYTAFGNVVIKD
-178 SVVTATSGT
+178 SVVTATSGI
-187 AKYSGIDQ
+187 ARYSGIDQ

-204 IFDNDRVLI
+204 IFDEDRVLI
-213 GDEIKLEYYKNTLK
+213 GDEIKLEYHENILRS
-227 NIYIPSN
+227 IYIPSN
-234 AIAKTQKKGFTTIES
+234 AIATIQKEGFVKIES
-249 DSSKEMKETF
+249 DSSKQMEKIF
-259 FNDKMEGKELF
+259 FNDEMEGKELF
-270 GSFSDG
+270 GSFSEG
-276 ILDSLL
+276 ALDSLA
-282 IYGMSKTFYNVF
+282 IYGMSKTLYNVF
-294 EDSLYK
+294 EDSSYK
-300 GNNSVSGDT
+300 GNNIVSGDT
-309 IIIGFSDNKLNS
+309 TFIDFSNNKLNS
-321 IIVVGG
+321 IVVVGG
-327 AEGTYLPDPATNKI
+327 AEGIYLPDPSTNNI
-341 SLPVKYS
+341 SFPVKYS
-348 ADMMKYLFKNKK
+348 ADKMKYLFKNKK
-360 TDLYGNSSIHHENTT
+360 TDLYGNSIINHDNTS

-390 SAYPNSNNNIKNEP
+390 SAYPNSNSDLKNELL
-404 ILFPI
+404 LFPI
-409 IKEKNKDPMSG
+409 IKEKNKDPMTG

-435 KGSTK
+435 KGSTR

-448 NRIQNESS
+448 KKIQNESS
-456 KTAFIENSTYTTCN
+456 KIIFIENSTYTTCD

-482 MKIIQNDIVVA
+482 MKIVQNDIVVA

-543 FYWAPSDYW
+543 FYWAPNDYW

-560 ADKQGYTFNVNTQ
+560 GDKQGYTFKVNTQ
-573 YKLRYKFNGSLNFF
+573 YNLRYKFNGSLNFF

-597 IADIFG
+597 ITDIFG

-613 NHKQEMRNDQSLN
+613 NHKQIMRNNQSLN

-645 TERMDQKAISN
+645 SERMDQKAISN

-667 NSVSFSYYSNQDLL
+667 NSISLSYYANQDLL
-681 IKDKIDDNS
+681 IRDKIDENS
-690 KYYIKPNRKGTQINS
+690 KYYINPNRKGTQINS

-719 SNLFSTTAIDKKWFN
+719 SDLFSTTAIDKKWFN

-742 NYTNIERIYFESV
+742 NYSNIKRVYYESV
-755 EIDSNVFS
+755 EIDSNMFS
-763 WKNDNL
+763 WKNEDL
-769 SENKINDENNG
+769 VENKINDENNG
-780 WIHTTSINAPQKLFK
+780 WIHTSSINAPQKLFR

-818 NDSLNVFDK
+818 NDSLNVFEK
-827 IENNGFAT
+827 IEKNRFAT

-849 YGLVPI
+849 YGLIPI
-855 PFGPVKSIRHVMSP
+855 PLGPVKSIRHVMSP

-881 DFLGKDL
+881 NFLGKDL
-888 RYVRRRSIENN
+888 RYFRKRFTGD
-899 EEKIFDRFSGTIAG
+899 EEKILDRFSGTIAG

-932 AKVLKAEEEKKVDL
+932 AKILKSKEEKKVDL

-956 FAAESQKFS
+956 FAADSLKFS

-976 GKLNVDLS
+976 GKLNVDLG
-984 MTHDLYDFDV
+984 MTHDLYNFDV
-994 KKNKRLPSLN
+994 EKNKRLASWN
-1004 KNSSGRVSPRLINTR
+1004 KNSSGKIVPRLVNAR
-1019 LSTSFRIKGK
+1019 LSTSFKIKSK
-1029 KWEESELVDDM
+1029 KWDENELGDNL
-1040 INDTTTTEND
+1040 IQDTTITEEN
-1050 LEEESHLNT
+1050 LEEIGLNT
-1059 VPRNIQSSINNN
+1059 VPRNIQNSISNN

-1078 SLSYSLNAL
+1078 SLSYSLDAL
-1087 NPNKTSKT
+1087 NPDRTSKT

-1112 SYRARFDLI
+1112 SYRARFDLME
-1121 QRDLVNHSFSVY
+1121 RDLVNHSFSIY

>member
-1 VNYTFSNNIFRGLL
+1 MNYTFSNNIFRGLL

-645 TERMDQKAISN
+645 SERMDQKAISN

-690 KYYIKPNRKGTQINS
+690 KYYIKPNRIGTQINI

>member
-1 VNYTFSNNIFRGLL
+1 M
-15 FFFFLNYLF
+15 FFFFLSNLF
-24 SDDRLFLKQADI
+24 SDDRLFLKQANM
-36 LESKKLKGEN
+36 LESKRVKEKNVKE
-46 IKMIS
+46 IS

-57 KGDLILNCQQ
+57 KGDLTLKCQK
-67 GQHIEKLGIV
+67 GQHIENLGIV
-77 ILHDEVSS
+77 ILYDEVSS
-85 TKEDLSFTADTLKF
+85 TKEELSFVADTLKF
-99 YSIKNQLL
+99 YSVENQLL
-107 GIGRSHAWTPEYDL
+107 GIGNSHAWTPEYDL
-121 KADSITLFTTQ
+121 KADSIIIFTKQ

-145 NGQVLTAEKIIYKN
+145 NGQVLTAEKIVYKS
-159 YPNLG
+159 YPDLG
-164 EISYTAFGNVIIKD
+164 EISYTAFGNVVIKD
-178 SVVTATSGT
+178 SVVTATSGI
-187 AKYSGIDQ
+187 ARYSGIDQ

-204 IFDNDRVLI
+204 IFDEDRVLI
-213 GDEIKLEYYKNTLK
+213 GDEIKLEYHENILRS
-227 NIYIPSN
+227 IYIPSN
-234 AIAKTQKKGFTTIES
+234 AIATIQKEGFVKIES
-249 DSSKEMKETF
+249 DSSKQMEKIF
-259 FNDKMEGKELF
+259 FNDEMEGKELF
-270 GSFSDG
+270 GSFSEG
-276 ILDSLL
+276 ALDSLA
-282 IYGMSKTFYNVF
+282 IYGMSKTLYNVF
-294 EDSLYK
+294 EDSSYK
-300 GNNSVSGDT
+300 GNNIVSGDT
-309 IIIGFSDNKLNS
+309 TFIDFSNNKLNS
-321 IIVVGG
+321 IVVVGG
-327 AEGTYLPDPATNKI
+327 AEGIYLPDPSTNNI
-341 SLPVKYS
+341 SFPVKYS
-348 ADMMKYLFKNKK
+348 ADKMKYLFKNKK
-360 TDLYGNSSIHHENTT
+360 TDLYGNSIINHDNTS

-390 SAYPNSNNNIKNEP
+390 SAYPNSNSDLKKELL
-404 ILFPI
+404 LFPI
-409 IKEKNKDPMSG
+409 IKEKNKDPMTG

-435 KGSTK
+435 KGSTR

-448 NRIQNESS
+448 KKIQNESS
-456 KTAFIENSTYTTCN
+456 KIIFIENSTYTTCD

-482 MKIIQNDIVVA
+482 MKIVQNDIVVA

-543 FYWAPSDYW
+543 FYWAPNDYW

-560 ADKQGYTFNVNTQ
+560 GDKQGYTFKVNTQ
-573 YKLRYKFNGSLNFF
+573 YNLRYKFNGSLNFF

-597 IADIFG
+597 ITDIFG

-613 NHKQEMRNDQSLN
+613 NHKQIMRNNQSLN

-645 TERMDQKAISN
+645 SERMDQKAISN

-667 NSVSFSYYSNQDLL
+667 NSISLSYYANQDLL
-681 IKDKIDDNS
+681 IRDKIDENS
-690 KYYIKPNRKGTQINS
+690 KYYINPNRKGTQINS

-719 SNLFSTTAIDKKWFN
+719 SDLFSTTAIDKKWFN

-742 NYTNIERIYFESV
+742 NYSNIKRVYYESV
-755 EIDSNVFS
+755 EIDSNMFS
-763 WKNDNL
+763 WKNEDL
-769 SENKINDENNG
+769 VENKINDENNG
-780 WIHTTSINAPQKLFK
+780 WIHTSSINAPQKLFR

-818 NDSLNVFDK
+818 NDSLNVFEK
-827 IENNGFAT
+827 IEKNRFAT

-849 YGLVPI
+849 YGLIPI
-855 PFGPVKSIRHVMSP
+855 PLGPVKSIRHVMSP

-881 DFLGKDL
+881 NFLGKDL
-888 RYVRRRSIENN
+888 RYFRKRFTGD
-899 EEKIFDRFSGTIAG
+899 EEKILDRFSGTIAG

-932 AKVLKAEEEKKVDL
+932 AKILKSKEEKKVDL

-956 FAAESQKFS
+956 FAADSLKFS

-976 GKLNVDLS
+976 GKLNVDLG
-984 MTHDLYDFDV
+984 MTHDLYNFDV
-994 KKNKRLPSLN
+994 EKNKRLASWN
-1004 KNSSGRVSPRLINTR
+1004 KNSSGKIVPRLVNAR
-1019 LSTSFRIKGK
+1019 LSTSFKIKSK
-1029 KWEESELVDDM
+1029 KWDENELGDNL
-1040 INDTTTTEND
+1040 IQDTTITEEN
-1050 LEEESHLNT
+1050 LEEIGLNT
-1059 VPRNIQSSINNN
+1059 VPRNIQNSISNN

-1078 SLSYSLNAL
+1078 SLSYSLDAL
-1087 NPNKTSKT
+1087 NPDKTSKT

-1112 SYRARFDLI
+1112 SYRARFDLME
-1121 QRDLVNHSFSVY
+1121 RDLVNHSFSIY

>member
-1 VNYTFSNNIFRGLL
+1 MFRGLM
-15 FFFFLNYLF
+15 FFFFLSNLF
-24 SDDRLFLKQADI
+24 SDDRLFLKQANM
-36 LESKKLKGEN
+36 LESKRVKEKNVKE
-46 IKMIS
+46 IS

-57 KGDLILNCQQ
+57 KGDLTLKCQK
-67 GQHIEKLGIV
+67 GQHIENLGIV
-77 ILHDEVSS
+77 ILYDEVSS
-85 TKEDLSFTADTLKF
+85 TKEELSFVADTLKF
-99 YSIKNQLL
+99 YSVENQLL
-107 GIGRSHAWTPEYDL
+107 GIGNSHAWTPEYDL
-121 KADSITLFTTQ
+121 KADSIIIFTKQ

-145 NGQVLTAEKIIYKN
+145 NGQVLTAEKIVYKS
-159 YPNLG
+159 YPDLG
-164 EISYTAFGNVIIKD
+164 EISYTAFGNVVIKD
-178 SVVTATSGT
+178 SVVTATSGI
-187 AKYSGIDQ
+187 ARYSGIDQ

-204 IFDNDRVLI
+204 IFDEDRVLI
-213 GDEIKLEYYKNTLK
+213 GDEIKLEYHENILRS
-227 NIYIPSN
+227 IYIPSN
-234 AIAKTQKKGFTTIES
+234 AIATIQKEGFVKIES
-249 DSSKEMKETF
+249 DSSKQMEKIF
-259 FNDKMEGKELF
+259 FNDEMEGKELF
-270 GSFSDG
+270 GSFSEG
-276 ILDSLL
+276 ALDSLA
-282 IYGMSKTFYNVF
+282 IYGMSKTLYNVF
-294 EDSLYK
+294 EDSSYK
-300 GNNSVSGDT
+300 GNNIVSGDT
-309 IIIGFSDNKLNS
+309 TFIDFSNNKLNS
-321 IIVVGG
+321 IVVVGG
-327 AEGTYLPDPATNKI
+327 AEGIYLPDPSTNNI
-341 SLPVKYS
+341 SFPVKYS
-348 ADMMKYLFKNKK
+348 ADKMKYLFKNKK
-360 TDLYGNSSIHHENTT
+360 TDLYGNSIINHDNTS

-390 SAYPNSNNNIKNEP
+390 SAYPNSNSDLKKELL
-404 ILFPI
+404 LFPI
-409 IKEKNKDPMSG
+409 IKEKNKDPMTG

-435 KGSTK
+435 KGSTR

-448 NRIQNESS
+448 KKIQNESS
-456 KTAFIENSTYTTCN
+456 KIIFIENSTYTTCD

-482 MKIIQNDIVVA
+482 MKIVQNDIVVA

-543 FYWAPSDYW
+543 FYWAPNDYW

-560 ADKQGYTFNVNTQ
+560 GDKQGYTFKVNTQ
-573 YKLRYKFNGSLNFF
+573 YNLRYKFNGSLNFF

-597 IADIFG
+597 ITDIFG

-613 NHKQEMRNDQSLN
+613 NHKQIMRNNQSLN

-645 TERMDQKAISN
+645 SERMDQKAISN
-656 ISYSKRWPESK
+656 ISYSKRWPEAK
-667 NSVSFSYYSNQDLL
+667 NSISLSYYANQDLL
-681 IKDKIDDNS
+681 IRDKIDENS
-690 KYYIKPNRKGTQINS
+690 KYYINPNRKGTQINS

-719 SNLFSTTAIDKKWFN
+719 SDLFSTTAIDKKWFN

-742 NYTNIERIYFESV
+742 NYSNIKRVYYESV
-755 EIDSNVFS
+755 EIDSNIFS
-763 WKNDNL
+763 WKNEDL
-769 SENKINDENNG
+769 VENKINDENNG
-780 WIHTTSINAPQKLFK
+780 WIHTSSINAPQKLFR

-818 NDSLNVFDK
+818 NDSLNVFEK
-827 IENNGFAT
+827 IEKNRFAT

-849 YGLVPI
+849 YGLIPI
-855 PFGPVKSIRHVMSP
+855 PLGPVKSIRHVMSP

-881 DFLGKDL
+881 NFLGKDL
-888 RYVRRRSIENN
+888 RYFRKRFTGD
-899 EEKIFDRFSGTIAG
+899 EEKILDRFSGTIAG

-932 AKVLKAEEEKKVDL
+932 AKILKSKEEKKVDL

-956 FAAESQKFS
+956 FAADSLKFS

-976 GKLNVDLS
+976 GKLNVDLG
-984 MTHDLYDFDV
+984 MTHDLYNFDV
-994 KKNKRLPSLN
+994 EKNKRLASWN
-1004 KNSSGRVSPRLINTR
+1004 KNSSGKIVPRLVNAR
-1019 LSTSFRIKGK
+1019 LSTSFKIKSK
-1029 KWEESELVDDM
+1029 KWDENELGDNL
-1040 INDTTTTEND
+1040 IQDTTITEEN
-1050 LEEESHLNT
+1050 LEEIGLNT
-1059 VPRNIQSSINNN
+1059 VPRNIQNSISNN

-1078 SLSYSLNAL
+1078 SLSYSLDAL
-1087 NPNKTSKT
+1087 NPDRTSKT

-1112 SYRARFDLI
+1112 SYRARFDLME
-1121 QRDLVNHSFSVY
+1121 RDLVNHSFSIY

>member
-1 VNYTFSNNIFRGLL
+1 M
-15 FFFFLNYLF
+15 FFFFLSNLF
-24 SDDRLFLKQADI
+24 SDDRLFLKQANM
-36 LESKKLKGEN
+36 LESKRVKEKNVKE
-46 IKMIS
+46 IS

-57 KGDLILNCQQ
+57 KGDLTLKCQK
-67 GQHIEKLGIV
+67 GQHIENLGIV
-77 ILHDEVSS
+77 ILYDEVSS
-85 TKEDLSFTADTLKF
+85 TKEELSFVADTLKF
-99 YSIKNQLL
+99 YSVENQLL
-107 GIGRSHAWTPEYDL
+107 GIGNSHAWTPEYDL
-121 KADSITLFTTQ
+121 KADSIIIFTKQ

-145 NGQVLTAEKIIYKN
+145 NGQVLTAEKIVYKS
-159 YPNLG
+159 YPDLG
-164 EISYTAFGNVIIKD
+164 EISYTAFGKVVIKD
-178 SVVTATSGT
+178 SVVTSTSGI
-187 AKYSGIDQ
+187 ARYSGIDQ

-204 IFDNDRVLI
+204 IFDEDRVLI
-213 GDEIKLEYYKNTLK
+213 GDEIKLEYHENILRS
-227 NIYIPSN
+227 IYIPSN
-234 AIAKTQKKGFTTIES
+234 AIATIQKEGFVKIES
-249 DSSKEMKETF
+249 DSSKQMEKIF
-259 FNDKMEGKELF
+259 FNDEMEGKELF
-270 GSFSDG
+270 GSFSEG
-276 ILDSLL
+276 ALDSLA
-282 IYGMSKTFYNVF
+282 IYGMSKTLYNVF
-294 EDSLYK
+294 EDSSYK
-300 GNNSVSGDT
+300 GNNIVSGDT
-309 IIIGFSDNKLNS
+309 TFIDFSNNKLNS
-321 IIVVGG
+321 IVVVGG
-327 AEGTYLPDPATNKI
+327 AEGIYLPDPSTNNI
-341 SLPVKYS
+341 SFPVKYS
-348 ADMMKYLFKNKK
+348 ADKMKYLFKNKK
-360 TDLYGNSSIHHENTT
+360 TDLYGNSIINHDNTS

-390 SAYPNSNNNIKNEP
+390 SAYPNSNSDLKKELL
-404 ILFPI
+404 LFPI
-409 IKEKNKDPMSG
+409 IKEKNKDPMTG

-435 KGSTK
+435 KGSTR

-448 NRIQNESS
+448 KKIQNESS
-456 KTAFIENSTYTTCN
+456 KIIFIENSTYTTCD

-482 MKIIQNDIVVA
+482 MKIVQNDIVVA

-543 FYWAPSDYW
+543 FYWAPNDYW

-560 ADKQGYTFNVNTQ
+560 GDKQGYTFKVNTQ
-573 YKLRYKFNGSLNFF
+573 YNLRYKFNGSLNFF

-597 IADIFG
+597 ITDIFG

-613 NHKQEMRNDQSLN
+613 NHKQIMRNNQSLN

-645 TERMDQKAISN
+645 SERMDQKAISN

-667 NSVSFSYYSNQDLL
+667 NSISLSYYANQDLL
-681 IKDKIDDNS
+681 IRDKIDENS
-690 KYYIKPNRKGTQINS
+690 KYYINPNRKGTQINS

-719 SNLFSTTAIDKKWFN
+719 SDLFSTTAIDKKWFN

-742 NYTNIERIYFESV
+742 NYSNIKRVYYESV
-755 EIDSNVFS
+755 EIDSNMFS
-763 WKNDNL
+763 WKNEDL
-769 SENKINDENNG
+769 VENKINDENNG
-780 WIHTTSINAPQKLFK
+780 WIHTSSINAPQKLFR

-818 NDSLNVFDK
+818 NDSLNVFEK
-827 IENNGFAT
+827 IEKNRFAT

-849 YGLVPI
+849 YGLIPI
-855 PFGPVKSIRHVMSP
+855 PLGPVKSIRHVMSP

-881 DFLGKDL
+881 NFLGKDL
-888 RYVRRRSIENN
+888 RYFRKRFTGD
-899 EEKIFDRFSGTIAG
+899 EEKILDRFSGTIAG

-932 AKVLKAEEEKKVDL
+932 AKILKSKEEKKVDL

-956 FAAESQKFS
+956 FAADSLKFS

-976 GKLNVDLS
+976 GKLNVDLG
-984 MTHDLYDFDV
+984 MTHDLYNFDV
-994 KKNKRLPSLN
+994 EKNKRLASWN
-1004 KNSSGRVSPRLINTR
+1004 KNSSGKIVPRLVNAR
-1019 LSTSFRIKGK
+1019 LSTSFKIKSK
-1029 KWEESELVDDM
+1029 KWDENELGDNL
-1040 INDTTTTEND
+1040 IQDTTITEEN
-1050 LEEESHLNT
+1050 LEEIGLNT
-1059 VPRNIQSSINNN
+1059 VPRNIQNSISNN

-1078 SLSYSLNAL
+1078 SLSYSLDAL
-1087 NPNKTSKT
+1087 NPDRTSKT

-1112 SYRARFDLI
+1112 SYRARFDLME
-1121 QRDLVNHSFSVY
+1121 RDLVNHSFSIY

>member
-1 VNYTFSNNIFRGLL
+1 M
-15 FFFFLNYLF
+15 FFFFLSNLF
-24 SDDRLFLKQADI
+24 SDDRLFLKQANM
-36 LESKKLKGEN
+36 LESKRVKEKNVKE
-46 IKMIS
+46 IS

-57 KGDLILNCQQ
+57 KGDLTLKCQK
-67 GQHIEKLGIV
+67 GQHIENLGIV
-77 ILHDEVSS
+77 ILYDEVSS
-85 TKEDLSFTADTLKF
+85 TKEELSFVADTLKF
-99 YSIKNQLL
+99 YSVENQLL
-107 GIGRSHAWTPEYDL
+107 GIGNSHAWTPEYDL
-121 KADSITLFTTQ
+121 KADSIIIFTKQ

-145 NGQVLTAEKIIYKN
+145 NGQVLTAEKIVYKS
-159 YPNLG
+159 YPDLG
-164 EISYTAFGNVIIKD
+164 EISYTAFGNVVIKD
-178 SVVTATSGT
+178 SVVTATSGI
-187 AKYSGIDQ
+187 ARYSGIDQ

-204 IFDNDRVLI
+204 IFDEDRVLI
-213 GDEIKLEYYKNTLK
+213 GDEIKLEYHENILRS
-227 NIYIPSN
+227 IYIPSN
-234 AIAKTQKKGFTTIES
+234 AIATIQKEGFVKIES
-249 DSSKEMKETF
+249 DSSKQMEKIF
-259 FNDKMEGKELF
+259 FNDEMEGKELF
-270 GSFSDG
+270 GSFSEG
-276 ILDSLL
+276 TLDSLA
-282 IYGMSKTFYNVF
+282 IYGMSKTLYNVF
-294 EDSLYK
+294 EDSSYK
-300 GNNSVSGDT
+300 GNNIVSGDT
-309 IIIGFSDNKLNS
+309 TFIDFSNNKLNS
-321 IIVVGG
+321 IVVVGG
-327 AEGTYLPDPATNKI
+327 AEGIYLPDPSTNNI
-341 SLPVKYS
+341 SFPVKYS
-348 ADMMKYLFKNKK
+348 ADKMKYLFKNKK
-360 TDLYGNSSIHHENTT
+360 TDLYGNSIINHDNTS

-390 SAYPNSNNNIKNEP
+390 SAYPNSNSDLKNELL
-404 ILFPI
+404 LFPI
-409 IKEKNKDPMSG
+409 IKEKNKDPMTG

-435 KGSTK
+435 KGSTR

-448 NRIQNESS
+448 KKIQNESS
-456 KTAFIENSTYTTCN
+456 KIIFIENSTYTTCD

-482 MKIIQNDIVVA
+482 MKIVQNDIVVA

-543 FYWAPSDYW
+543 FYWAPNDYW

-560 ADKQGYTFNVNTQ
+560 GDKQGYTFKVNTQ
-573 YKLRYKFNGSLNFF
+573 YNLRYKFNGSLNFF

-597 IADIFG
+597 ITDIFG

-613 NHKQEMRNDQSLN
+613 NHKQIMRNNQSLN

-645 TERMDQKAISN
+645 SERMDQKAISN
-656 ISYSKRWPESK
+656 ISYSKRWPEAK
-667 NSVSFSYYSNQDLL
+667 NSISLSYYANQDLL
-681 IKDKIDDNS
+681 IRDKIDENS
-690 KYYIKPNRKGTQINS
+690 KYYINPNRKGTQINS

-719 SNLFSTTAIDKKWFN
+719 SDLFSTTAIDKKWFN

-742 NYTNIERIYFESV
+742 NYSNIKRVYCESV
-755 EIDSNVFS
+755 EIDSNIFS
-763 WKNDNL
+763 WKNEDL
-769 SENKINDENNG
+769 VENKINDENNG
-780 WIHTTSINAPQKLFK
+780 WIHTSSINAPQKLFR

-818 NDSLNVFDK
+818 NDSLNVFEK
-827 IENNGFAT
+827 IEKNRFAT

-849 YGLVPI
+849 YGLIPI
-855 PFGPVKSIRHVMSP
+855 PLGPVKSIRHVMSP

-881 DFLGKDL
+881 NFLGKDL
-888 RYVRRRSIENN
+888 RYFRKRFTGD
-899 EEKIFDRFSGTIAG
+899 EEKILDRFSGTIAG

-932 AKVLKAEEEKKVDL
+932 AKILKSKEEKKVDL

-956 FAAESQKFS
+956 FAADSLKFS

-976 GKLNVDLS
+976 GKLNVDLG
-984 MTHDLYDFDV
+984 MTHDLYNFDIE
-994 KKNKRLPSLN
+994 KNKRLASWN
-1004 KNSSGRVSPRLINTR
+1004 KNSSGKIVPRLVNAR
-1019 LSTSFRIKGK
+1019 LSTSFKIKSK
-1029 KWEESELVDDM
+1029 KWDKNELGDNL
-1040 INDTTTTEND
+1040 IQDTTITEEN
-1050 LEEESHLNT
+1050 LEEIGLNT
-1059 VPRNIQSSINNN
+1059 VPRNIQNSISNN

-1078 SLSYSLNAL
+1078 NLSYSLDAL
-1087 NPNKTSKT
+1087 NPDRTSKT

-1112 SYRARFDLI
+1112 SYRARFDLME
-1121 QRDLVNHSFSVY
+1121 RDLVNHSFSIY

>member
-1 VNYTFSNNIFRGLL
+1 MFRGLM
-15 FFFFLNYLF
+15 FFFFLSNLF
-24 SDDRLFLKQADI
+24 SDDRLFLKQANM
-36 LESKKLKGEN
+36 LESKRVKEKNVKE
-46 IKMIS
+46 IS

-57 KGDLILNCQQ
+57 KGDLTLKCQK
-67 GQHIEKLGIV
+67 GQHIENLGIV
-77 ILHDEVSS
+77 ILYDEVSS
-85 TKEDLSFTADTLKF
+85 TKEELSFVADTLKF
-99 YSIKNQLL
+99 YSVENQLL
-107 GIGRSHAWTPEYDL
+107 GIGNSHAWTPEYDL
-121 KADSITLFTTQ
+121 KADSIIIFTKQ

-145 NGQVLTAEKIIYKN
+145 NGQVLTAEKIVYKS
-159 YPNLG
+159 YPDLG
-164 EISYTAFGNVIIKD
+164 EISYTAFGNVVIKD
-178 SVVTATSGT
+178 SVVTATSGI
-187 AKYSGIDQ
+187 ARYSGIDQ

-204 IFDNDRVLI
+204 IFDEDRVLI
-213 GDEIKLEYYKNTLK
+213 GDEIKLEYHENILRS
-227 NIYIPSN
+227 IYIPSN
-234 AIAKTQKKGFTTIES
+234 AIATIQKEGFVKIES
-249 DSSKEMKETF
+249 DSSKQMEKIF
-259 FNDKMEGKELF
+259 FNDEMEGKELF
-270 GSFSDG
+270 GSFSEG
-276 ILDSLL
+276 ALDSLA
-282 IYGMSKTFYNVF
+282 IYGMSKTLYNVF
-294 EDSLYK
+294 EDSSYK
-300 GNNSVSGDT
+300 GNNIVSGDT
-309 IIIGFSDNKLNS
+309 TFIDFSNNKLNS
-321 IIVVGG
+321 IVVVGG
-327 AEGTYLPDPATNKI
+327 AEGIYLPDPSTNNI
-341 SLPVKYS
+341 SFPVKYS
-348 ADMMKYLFKNKK
+348 ADKMKYLFKNKK
-360 TDLYGNSSIHHENTT
+360 TDLYGNSIINHDNTS

-390 SAYPNSNNNIKNEP
+390 SAYPNSNSDLKKELL
-404 ILFPI
+404 LFPI
-409 IKEKNKDPMSG
+409 IKEKNKDPMTG

-435 KGSTK
+435 KGSTR

-448 NRIQNESS
+448 KKIQNESS
-456 KTAFIENSTYTTCN
+456 KIIFIENSTYTTCD

-482 MKIIQNDIVVA
+482 MKIVQNDIVVA

-543 FYWAPSDYW
+543 FYWAPNDYW

-560 ADKQGYTFNVNTQ
+560 GDKQGYTFKVNTQ
-573 YKLRYKFNGSLNFF
+573 YNLRYKFNGSLNFF

-597 IADIFG
+597 ITDIFG

-613 NHKQEMRNDQSLN
+613 NHKQIMRNNQSLN

-645 TERMDQKAISN
+645 SERMDQKAISN

-667 NSVSFSYYSNQDLL
+667 NSISLSYYANQDLL
-681 IKDKIDDNS
+681 IRDKIDENS
-690 KYYIKPNRKGTQINS
+690 KYYINPNRKGTQINS

-719 SNLFSTTAIDKKWFN
+719 SDLFSTTAIDKKWFN

-742 NYTNIERIYFESV
+742 NYSNIKRVYYESV
-755 EIDSNVFS
+755 EIDSNMFS
-763 WKNDNL
+763 WKNEDL
-769 SENKINDENNG
+769 VENKINDENNG
-780 WIHTTSINAPQKLFK
+780 WIHTSSINAPQKLFR

-818 NDSLNVFDK
+818 NDSLNVFEK
-827 IENNGFAT
+827 IEKNRFAT

-849 YGLVPI
+849 YGLIPI
-855 PFGPVKSIRHVMSP
+855 PLGPVKSIRHVMSP

-881 DFLGKDL
+881 NFLGKDL
-888 RYVRRRSIENN
+888 RYFRKRFTGD
-899 EEKIFDRFSGTIAG
+899 EEKILDRFSGTIAG

-932 AKVLKAEEEKKVDL
+932 AKILKSKEEKKVDL

-956 FAAESQKFS
+956 FAADSLKFS

-976 GKLNVDLS
+976 GKLNVDLG
-984 MTHDLYDFDV
+984 MTHDLYNFDV
-994 KKNKRLPSLN
+994 EKNKRLASWN
-1004 KNSSGRVSPRLINTR
+1004 KNSSGKIVPRLVNAR
-1019 LSTSFRIKGK
+1019 LSTSFKIKSK
-1029 KWEESELVDDM
+1029 KWDENELGDNL
-1040 INDTTTTEND
+1040 IQDTTITEEN
-1050 LEEESHLNT
+1050 LEEIGLNT
-1059 VPRNIQSSINNN
+1059 VPRNIQNSISNN

-1078 SLSYSLNAL
+1078 NLSYSLDAL
-1087 NPNKTSKT
+1087 NPDRTSKT

-1112 SYRARFDLI
+1112 SYRARFDLME
-1121 QRDLVNHSFSVY
+1121 RDLVNHSFSIY

>member
-1 VNYTFSNNIFRGLL
+1 M
-15 FFFFLNYLF
+15 FFFFLSNLF
-24 SDDRLFLKQADI
+24 SDDRLFLKQANM
-36 LESKKLKGEN
+36 LESKRVKEKNVKE
-46 IKMIS
+46 IS

-57 KGDLILNCQQ
+57 KGDLTLKCQK
-67 GQHIEKLGIV
+67 GQHIENLGIV
-77 ILHDEVSS
+77 ILYDEVSS
-85 TKEDLSFTADTLKF
+85 TKEELSFVADTLKF
-99 YSIKNQLL
+99 YSVENQLL
-107 GIGRSHAWTPEYDL
+107 GIGNSHAWTPEYDL
-121 KADSITLFTTQ
+121 KADSIIIFTKQ

-145 NGQVLTAEKIIYKN
+145 NGQVLTAEKIVYKS
-159 YPNLG
+159 YPDLG
-164 EISYTAFGNVIIKD
+164 EISYTAFGNVVIKD
-178 SVVTATSGT
+178 SVVTATSGI
-187 AKYSGIDQ
+187 ARYSGIDQ

-204 IFDNDRVLI
+204 IFDEDRVLI
-213 GDEIKLEYYKNTLK
+213 GDEIKLEYHENILRS
-227 NIYIPSN
+227 IYIPSN
-234 AIAKTQKKGFTTIES
+234 AIATIQKEGFVKIES
-249 DSSKEMKETF
+249 DSSKQMEKIF
-259 FNDKMEGKELF
+259 FNDEMEGKELF
-270 GSFSDG
+270 GSFSEG
-276 ILDSLL
+276 ALDSLA
-282 IYGMSKTFYNVF
+282 IYGMSKTLYNVF
-294 EDSLYK
+294 EDSSYK
-300 GNNSVSGDT
+300 GNNIVSGDT
-309 IIIGFSDNKLNS
+309 TFIDFSNNKLNS
-321 IIVVGG
+321 IVVVGG
-327 AEGTYLPDPATNKI
+327 AEGIYLPDPSTNNI
-341 SLPVKYS
+341 SFPVKYS
-348 ADMMKYLFKNKK
+348 ADKMKYLFKNKK
-360 TDLYGNSSIHHENTT
+360 TDLYGNSIINHDNTS

-390 SAYPNSNNNIKNEP
+390 SAYPNSNSDLKNELL
-404 ILFPI
+404 LFPI
-409 IKEKNKDPMSG
+409 IKEKNKDPMTG

-435 KGSTK
+435 KGSTR

-448 NRIQNESS
+448 KKIQNESS
-456 KTAFIENSTYTTCN
+456 KIIFIENSTYTTCD

-482 MKIIQNDIVVA
+482 MKIVQNDIVVA

-543 FYWAPSDYW
+543 FYWAPNDYW

-560 ADKQGYTFNVNTQ
+560 GDKQGYTFKVNTQ
-573 YKLRYKFNGSLNFF
+573 YNLRYKFNGSLNFF

-597 IADIFG
+597 ITDIFG

-613 NHKQEMRNDQSLN
+613 NHKQIMRNNQSLN

-645 TERMDQKAISN
+645 SERMDQKAISN

-667 NSVSFSYYSNQDLL
+667 NSISLSYYANQDLL
-681 IKDKIDDNS
+681 IRDKIDENS
-690 KYYIKPNRKGTQINS
+690 KYYINPNRKGTQINS

-719 SNLFSTTAIDKKWFN
+719 SDLFSTTAIDKKWFN

-742 NYTNIERIYFESV
+742 NYSNIKRVYYESV
-755 EIDSNVFS
+755 EIDSNMFS
-763 WKNDNL
+763 WKNEDL
-769 SENKINDENNG
+769 VENKINDENNG
-780 WIHTTSINAPQKLFK
+780 WIHTSSINAPQKLFR

-818 NDSLNVFDK
+818 NDSLNVFEK
-827 IENNGFAT
+827 IEKNRFAT

-849 YGLVPI
+849 YGLIPI
-855 PFGPVKSIRHVMSP
+855 PLGPVKSIRHVMSP

-881 DFLGKDL
+881 NFLGKDL
-888 RYVRRRSIENN
+888 RYFRKRFTGD
-899 EEKIFDRFSGTIAG
+899 EEKILDRFSGTIAG

-932 AKVLKAEEEKKVDL
+932 AKILKSKEEKKVDL

-956 FAAESQKFS
+956 FAADSLKFS

-976 GKLNVDLS
+976 GKLNVDLG
-984 MTHDLYDFDV
+984 MTHDLYNFDV
-994 KKNKRLPSLN
+994 EKNKRLASWN
-1004 KNSSGRVSPRLINTR
+1004 KNSSGKIVPRLINAR
-1019 LSTSFRIKGK
+1019 LSTSFKIKSK
-1029 KWEESELVDDM
+1029 KWDENELGDNL
-1040 INDTTTTEND
+1040 IQDTTITEEN
-1050 LEEESHLNT
+1050 LEEIGLNT
-1059 VPRNIQSSINNN
+1059 VPRNIQNSISNN

-1087 NPNKTSKT
+1087 NPDRTSKT

-1112 SYRARFDLI
+1112 SYRARFDLME
-1121 QRDLVNHSFSVY
+1121 RDLVNHSFSIY